1 MVAQSI
7 VILSLLITYA
17 LSAPTG
23 CIESCI
29 SYVKQYQTQTSGG
42 LSQTASHLQGLD
54 YSKPGTW
61 SEHNDY
67 DIDNGHGK
75 VHEERGQYVTGP
87 KTVRY
92 YRKNSSSSY
101 STGYPNGEILS
112 DFEYQNNRHG
122 IHLPNTQEV
131 FNSHNTYNQMGNS
144 ESVAQHKYNKI
155 QSQQHT
161 RSSYTKGERLED
173 LGEYS
178 GRSQVI
184 PQSTSNLH
192 TQILQEPYHFNGQ
205 HGNWSTVDSYKT
217 DGGRGHVFE
226 EEGQY
231 VSGPQKVRYY
241 KRNYTSSYS
250 SSDGIPIPK
259 ITKIGMHDIHQKL
272 EKIEKEI
279 GQEFKHISTAEA
291 VGSTNIGQAHISSH
305 DLSIDNMHNI
315 NNNNYRRQHNHRNSL
330 PMTHNEEQHSSD
342 IRNEHLPYR
351 NPYQNTYGTNSYSTY
366 ERHEEYAQKL
376 QPTSQLINPTSGYTS
391 VLSTGNSGYNRNIYS
406 GSTSQQ
412 QTDNYQQA
420 EMLDAHQSRQIAQTQ
435 TFLDNLRNNAQ
446 SQSSGIQ
453 SGMQGVS
460 HYKEHWNASHT
471 KEVSIPQHTTDISH
485 MNQHSLQYN
494 NNQYDNRHNLH
505 QGIQQQDSY
514 LHQFKEG
521 DFTRGKNMLDKLM
534 SGVDTVDCDY
544 NSQYTQSTSQYS
556 RKYKR
561 HAKYGKQDEVQQTQ
575 NKYINDDLTQQT
587 SGKLEFGQDSQQSYQ
602 PWKPQGADQQ
612 LEDFTQKTGES
623 DDLTQQTSGKLEFGQ
638 DSQQSYQPWKPQGA
652 DQQLEDFTQKTGE
665 SDDLTQQTSGKLE
678 FGQDSQQSYQPWK
691 PQGADQQLEDF
702 TQKTGESDDLTQQT
716 SGKLEFGQDLQQSY
730 QPWKRYSV
738 NHHTENLTQKAGRS
752 DDFTQQTSGKL
763 KLNQESQQSHKP
775 WNLHNTIQQLE
786 DLIQKTKESD
796 NLTQQTP
803 GNTEFD
809 QELQKSDKPWNIYS
823 TIQQLEDFIQK
834 TRESNDFIQQTF
846 GNVEFG
852 QETQKSDKSLNIYST
867 IHQLEDLI
875 QKTTESDDF
884 TQQTSGKLEFSQES
898 QQSQKTWNLH
908 DTIQQLEDLIQKTR
922 ESNDPTLQSSEKIEF
937 DQNSQQPHDSWKPQS
952 ASQQLEDFTQKTGK
966 FDDFTQQT
974 SGQLEFGQDSQ
985 QSFQSWKPESAS
997 QQLGDFTQKTEES
1010 DNLTQQ
1016 TSGKLEFGQDSQ
1028 QSFQPWKPE
1037 SASQQLGDFAQKTGE
1052 SDDLIHQT
1060 SGKLGFGQDSQQYF
1074 QPWKPESTS
1083 QQLGDFTQKRGE
1095 SDDLIQ
1101 QSSGKI
1107 EFGEN
1112 SQQSHQSWKPQG
1124 VDQQLGDFTQKT
1136 GEFDD
1141 LTQQTSGNLEFGQD
1155 SQQSYLPW
1163 KPQGADQQLEDFT
1176 QKTGESDD
1184 LTQQTSG
1191 KLEFG
1196 QDSQQSYQ
1204 PWKPQGADQQLGD
1217 FTQNTGEFDNLAQQ
1231 TSGKLEFGPDSQQSY
1246 QPWKPQGADQQLGD
1260 FTQKTGEFNNLAQQT
1275 SGKLEFGPDSQ
1286 QSYQPWKPESTSQQL
1301 GDFTQKTGESDDF
1314 TQQTSGKLEFGQDS
1328 QQSYEP
1334 WKPQGADQQ
1343 LGDLTQKTGEFDD
1356 LTQQTS
1362 GNLEFGQESEQS
1374 FPTWHPNVR
1383 DQKWGHLT
1391 QQTSAQPEDDLQKP
1405 AEKPK
1410 PRSRYSRRWSTVNTQ
1425 VSNQDMYNI
1434 NNQNNLNLNAGDTD
1448 APNIYELPPQVNVE
1462 GDKDNIRRQ
1471 STRGDQGQDKDVS
1484 KKLSQQA
1491 GSSGYDVEG
1500 GNVDQVNWLH
1510 KSNDATVGLQWHY
1523 TYHPSDQRQFVQ
1535 QTDQKNKEDL
1545 QQRSIQTQ
1553 FSNLQQNPKQ
1563 EKQIKYIVDNSDQQ
1577 ESHWQPQNYATEQG
1591 IKSKHVETA
1600 SSEPKLQPRILEV
1613 YGGGQYDPTHS
1624 GDIYSG
1630 VTINPS
1636 ATLPSTSNTDP
1647 WDIREKPEIMVTTTE
1662 LTMPP
1667 LPVEPLN
1674 TNDTN
1679 EPPRPSSLWTRIG
1692 HKITTTFDK
1701 AKEKARNIFG

>member
-42 LSQTASHLQGLD
+42 LSQTASNLQGLD

-101 STGYPNGEILS
+101 STKYPNGEILS

-155 QSQQHT
+155 QSQQYT
-161 RSSYTKGERLED
+161 QSSYTKGERLED

-184 PQSTSNLH
+184 PQSTSNLN

-259 ITKIGMHDIHQKL
+259 ITKIGMHDVHQKL
-272 EKIEKEI
+272 EKIEKEM

-291 VGSTNIGQAHISSH
+291 VGSTNIGQAHIDSSH

-330 PMTHNEEQHSSD
+330 STTHNGEQHSSD

-351 NPYQNTYGTNSYSTY
+351 NPYQNTYGANSYSTY

-376 QPTSQLINPTSGYTS
+376 QPTDQLINPTSGYTS
-391 VLSTGNSGYNRNIYS
+391 VLNTGNSGYNRNIYS

-412 QTDNYQQA
+412 HTDNYQQA

-446 SQSSGIQ
+446 SQSSRIQ

-471 KEVSIPQHTTDISH
+471 KEVSIPQHITDISH

-494 NNQYDNRHNLH
+494 NNQYNNRHNLH
-505 QGIQQQDSY
+505 QGVQQQDSY
-514 LHQFKEG
+514 LHQFEEG
-521 DFTRGKNMLDKLM
+521 GFTHGKKMLDKLI

-561 HAKYGKQDEVQQTQ
+561 NAKYGKQDEVQQTQ
-575 NKYINDDLTQQT
+575 SKYINDDLTQQT
-587 SGKLEFGQDSQQSYQ
+587 SGNFEFGQDSQQSYQPWKPQGADQQLGDFTQKTGESDDLTQQTFGKLEFGQDSQQSYQ

-612 LEDFTQKTGES
+612 LGDFTQKTGESDDLTQQTFGKLEFGQDSQQSYQPWKPQGTDQQLGDFMQKTGES

-638 DSQQSYQPWKPQGA
+638 DSQQSYQ
-652 DQQLEDFTQKTGE
+652 
-665 SDDLTQQTSGKLE
+665 S
-678 FGQDSQQSYQPWK
+678 
-691 PQGADQQLEDF
+691 
-702 TQKTGESDDLTQQT
+702 
-716 SGKLEFGQDLQQSY
+716 
-730 QPWKRYSV
+730 WKRYSV
-738 NHHTENLTQKAGRS
+738 NHHTEDLTQKAGRS
-752 DDFTQQTSGKL
+752 DDFTQQPSGKL
-763 KLNQESQQSHKP
+763 KLDQESQSHKP

-796 NLTQQTP
+796 DLTHQTP
-803 GNTEFD
+803 GNIEFD

-834 TRESNDFIQQTF
+834 TRESHDFTQQTF
-846 GNVEFG
+846 GNLKFG
-852 QETQKSDKSLNIYST
+852 QESQKSDTSLNIYST
-867 IHQLEDLI
+867 IQQLEDLI
-875 QKTTESDDF
+875 QKTRESDDF

-922 ESNDPTLQSSEKIEF
+922 ESNDPTLQSSEKVEF
-937 DQNSQQPHDSWKPQS
+937 GQNSQQSHQSWKPQS
-952 ASQQLEDFTQKTGK
+952 TSQQLEDFTQKTGK

-974 SGQLEFGQDSQ
+974 SGKLEFGQDSQ
-985 QSFQSWKPESAS
+985 QSYQPWKPESAS
-997 QQLGDFTQKTEES
+997 QQLGDFAQKTGES
-1010 DNLTQQ
+1010 DDLTQQ
-1016 TSGKLEFGQDSQ
+1016 TSGELEFGQDSQ

-1060 SGKLGFGQDSQQYF
+1060 SGKLEFGQDSQQSFHPWKPESASQQLEDFTQKIGESDDLTQQTSGKLEFHQDSQQSFQPWKPQGADQQLGDFTHKTGESDDLTQQSSGKLEFGQDSQQSF
-1074 QPWKPESTS
+1074 QPWKPESAS
-1083 QQLGDFTQKRGE
+1083 
-1095 SDDLIQ
+1095 
-1101 QSSGKI
+1101 
-1107 EFGEN
+1107 
-1112 SQQSHQSWKPQG
+1112 
-1124 VDQQLGDFTQKT
+1124 QQLGDFTQKT
-1136 GEFDD
+1136 GKSDD
-1141 LTQQTSGNLEFGQD
+1141 LTQQTSGELEFGQN
-1155 SQQSYLPW
+1155 SQQSYHPW
-1163 KPQGADQQLEDFT
+1163 KPQSADKQLGDFT

-1184 LTQQTSG
+1184 FTQQTFG

-1204 PWKPQGADQQLGD
+1204 PWKPQGTNQQLGD
-1217 FTQNTGEFDNLAQQ
+1217 FA
-1231 TSGKLEFGPDSQQSY
+1231 
-1246 QPWKPQGADQQLGD
+1246 
-1260 FTQKTGEFNNLAQQT
+1260 
-1275 SGKLEFGPDSQ
+1275 
-1286 QSYQPWKPESTSQQL
+1286 
-1301 GDFTQKTGESDDF
+1301 QKTGES
-1314 TQQTSGKLEFGQDS
+1314 
-1328 QQSYEP
+1328 
-1334 WKPQGADQQ
+1334 
-1343 LGDLTQKTGEFDD
+1343 DD

-1362 GNLEFGQESEQS
+1362 GNLEFGQGSKQS
-1374 FPTWHPNVR
+1374 FPIWQSNVR
-1383 DQKWGHLT
+1383 NQKWGHLT
-1391 QQTSAQPEDDLQKP
+1391 QETGAQPEDDLQKKP

-1410 PRSRYSRRWSTVNTQ
+1410 PRSRYSRRGSTVNTQ

-1434 NNQNNLNLNAGDTD
+1434 NTQNNLNLNTGDTD
-1448 APNIYELPPQVNVE
+1448 VPNIYELPPQVNIE

-1491 GSSGYDVEG
+1491 ESSGYDVEG

-1545 QQRSIQTQ
+1545 QQQSIQTQ

-1563 EKQIKYIVDNSDQQ
+1563 EEQIKYIVDNSDQQ

-1591 IKSKHVETA
+1591 IKSVRKPFRYIQHENKLMSNQQIRENENLQKHVGTA

-1636 ATLPSTSNTDP
+1636 ATLSPTSNTDP
-1647 WDIREKPEIMVTTTE
+1647 WDIREKPEIMLTTTE

-1679 EPPRPSSLWTRIG
+1679 ETPRPSSLWTRIG

>member
-1 MVAQSI
+1 MVVQSI

-184 PQSTSNLH
+184 PQSTSNLN

-291 VGSTNIGQAHISSH
+291 VGSTNIGQAHIRSH

-351 NPYQNTYGTNSYSTY
+351 NPYQNTYGANSYSTY

-391 VLSTGNSGYNRNIYS
+391 VLNTGNSGYNRNIYS

-412 QTDNYQQA
+412 QTDKYQQA
-420 EMLDAHQSRQIAQTQ
+420 EILDAHQSRQIAQTQ

-446 SQSSGIQ
+446 SQSSRIQ

-514 LHQFKEG
+514 LHQFNEDG
-521 DFTRGKNMLDKLM
+521 FTHGKKMLDKLI

-544 NSQYTQSTSQYS
+544 NSQYTESTSQYS

-587 SGKLEFGQDSQQSYQ
+587 S
-602 PWKPQGADQQ
+602 
-612 LEDFTQKTGES
+612 
-623 DDLTQQTSGKLEFGQ
+623 
-638 DSQQSYQPWKPQGA
+638 
-652 DQQLEDFTQKTGE
+652 
-665 SDDLTQQTSGKLE
+665 
-678 FGQDSQQSYQPWK
+678 
-691 PQGADQQLEDF
+691 
-702 TQKTGESDDLTQQT
+702 
-716 SGKLEFGQDLQQSY
+716 
-730 QPWKRYSV
+730 R
-738 NHHTENLTQKAGRS
+738 
-752 DDFTQQTSGKL
+752 
-763 KLNQESQQSHKP
+763 
-775 WNLHNTIQQLE
+775 
-786 DLIQKTKESD
+786 
-796 NLTQQTP
+796 
-803 GNTEFD
+803 
-809 QELQKSDKPWNIYS
+809 
-823 TIQQLEDFIQK
+823 
-834 TRESNDFIQQTF
+834 
-846 GNVEFG
+846 
-852 QETQKSDKSLNIYST
+852 
-867 IHQLEDLI
+867 
-875 QKTTESDDF
+875 
-884 TQQTSGKLEFSQES
+884 
-898 QQSQKTWNLH
+898 
-908 DTIQQLEDLIQKTR
+908 
-922 ESNDPTLQSSEKIEF
+922 
-937 DQNSQQPHDSWKPQS
+937 
-952 ASQQLEDFTQKTGK
+952 
-966 FDDFTQQT
+966 
-974 SGQLEFGQDSQ
+974 
-985 QSFQSWKPESAS
+985 
-997 QQLGDFTQKTEES
+997 
-1010 DNLTQQ
+1010 
-1016 TSGKLEFGQDSQ
+1016 
-1028 QSFQPWKPE
+1028 
-1037 SASQQLGDFAQKTGE
+1037 
-1052 SDDLIHQT
+1052 
-1060 SGKLGFGQDSQQYF
+1060 
-1074 QPWKPESTS
+1074 
-1083 QQLGDFTQKRGE
+1083 
-1095 SDDLIQ
+1095 
-1101 QSSGKI
+1101 
-1107 EFGEN
+1107 
-1112 SQQSHQSWKPQG
+1112 
-1124 VDQQLGDFTQKT
+1124 
-1136 GEFDD
+1136 
-1141 LTQQTSGNLEFGQD
+1141 
-1155 SQQSYLPW
+1155 
-1163 KPQGADQQLEDFT
+1163 
-1176 QKTGESDD
+1176 
-1184 LTQQTSG
+1184 
-1191 KLEFG
+1191 
-1196 QDSQQSYQ
+1196 
-1204 PWKPQGADQQLGD
+1204 
-1217 FTQNTGEFDNLAQQ
+1217 
-1231 TSGKLEFGPDSQQSY
+1231 KLEFGPDSQQSY

-1260 FTQKTGEFNNLAQQT
+1260 FTHETGKF
-1275 SGKLEFGPDSQ
+1275 
-1286 QSYQPWKPESTSQQL
+1286 
-1301 GDFTQKTGESDDF
+1301 DDF
-1314 TQQTSGKLEFGQDS
+1314 
-1328 QQSYEP
+1328 
-1334 WKPQGADQQ
+1334 
-1343 LGDLTQKTGEFDD
+1343 
-1356 LTQQTS
+1356 TQQTS

-1391 QQTSAQPEDDLQKP
+1391 QQTGSQPKDDLQKP

-1425 VSNQDMYNI
+1425 VLNQDMYNI

-1563 EKQIKYIVDNSDQQ
+1563 EEQIKYIVDNSDQQ

-1591 IKSKHVETA
+1591 IKSVRKPFRYIQHENKLMSDQQKRENENLQKYVETA

-1636 ATLPSTSNTDP
+1636 ATLPPTSNTDP

>member
-42 LSQTASHLQGLD
+42 LSQTASNLQGLD

-101 STGYPNGEILS
+101 STKYPNGEILS

-155 QSQQHT
+155 QSQQYT
-161 RSSYTKGERLED
+161 QSSYTKGERLED

-184 PQSTSNLH
+184 PQSTSNLN

-259 ITKIGMHDIHQKL
+259 ITKIGMHDVHQKL
-272 EKIEKEI
+272 EKIEKEM

-291 VGSTNIGQAHISSH
+291 VGSTNIGQAHIDSSH

-330 PMTHNEEQHSSD
+330 STTHNGEQHSSD

-351 NPYQNTYGTNSYSTY
+351 NPYQNTYGANSYSTY

-376 QPTSQLINPTSGYTS
+376 QPTDQLINPTSGYTS
-391 VLSTGNSGYNRNIYS
+391 VLNTGNSGYNRNIYS

-412 QTDNYQQA
+412 HTDNYQQA

-446 SQSSGIQ
+446 SQSSRIQ

-471 KEVSIPQHTTDISH
+471 KEVSIPQHITDISH

-494 NNQYDNRHNLH
+494 NNQYNNRHNLH
-505 QGIQQQDSY
+505 QGVQQQDSY
-514 LHQFKEG
+514 LHQFEEG
-521 DFTRGKNMLDKLM
+521 GFTHGKKMLDKLI

-561 HAKYGKQDEVQQTQ
+561 NAKYGKQDEVQQTQ
-575 NKYINDDLTQQT
+575 SKYINDDLTQQT
-587 SGKLEFGQDSQQSYQ
+587 SGNFEFGQDSQQSYQ
-602 PWKPQGADQQ
+602 
-612 LEDFTQKTGES
+612 S
-623 DDLTQQTSGKLEFGQ
+623 
-638 DSQQSYQPWKPQGA
+638 
-652 DQQLEDFTQKTGE
+652 
-665 SDDLTQQTSGKLE
+665 
-678 FGQDSQQSYQPWK
+678 
-691 PQGADQQLEDF
+691 
-702 TQKTGESDDLTQQT
+702 
-716 SGKLEFGQDLQQSY
+716 
-730 QPWKRYSV
+730 WKRYSV
-738 NHHTENLTQKAGRS
+738 NHHTEDLTQKAGRS
-752 DDFTQQTSGKL
+752 DDFTQQPSGKL
-763 KLNQESQQSHKP
+763 KLDQESQSHKP

-796 NLTQQTP
+796 DLTHQTP
-803 GNTEFD
+803 GNIEFD

-834 TRESNDFIQQTF
+834 TRESHDFTQQTF
-846 GNVEFG
+846 GNLKFG
-852 QETQKSDKSLNIYST
+852 QESQKSDTSLNIYST
-867 IHQLEDLI
+867 IQQLEDLI
-875 QKTTESDDF
+875 QKTRESDDF

-922 ESNDPTLQSSEKIEF
+922 ESNDPTLQSSEKVEF
-937 DQNSQQPHDSWKPQS
+937 GQNSQQSHQSWKPQS
-952 ASQQLEDFTQKTGK
+952 TSQQLEDFTQKTGK

-974 SGQLEFGQDSQ
+974 SGKLEFGQDSQ
-985 QSFQSWKPESAS
+985 QSYQPWKPESAS
-997 QQLGDFTQKTEES
+997 QQLGDFAQKTGES
-1010 DNLTQQ
+1010 DDLTQQ
-1016 TSGKLEFGQDSQ
+1016 TSGELEFGQDSQ

-1060 SGKLGFGQDSQQYF
+1060 SGKLEFGQDSQQSF
-1074 QPWKPESTS
+1074 HPWKPESAS
-1083 QQLGDFTQKRGE
+1083 QQLEDFTQKIGE
-1095 SDDLIQ
+1095 S
-1101 QSSGKI
+1101 
-1107 EFGEN
+1107 
-1112 SQQSHQSWKPQG
+1112 
-1124 VDQQLGDFTQKT
+1124 
-1136 GEFDD
+1136 DD
-1141 LTQQTSGNLEFGQD
+1141 LTQQTSGKLEFHQD
-1155 SQQSYLPW
+1155 SQQSFQPW
-1163 KPQGADQQLEDFT
+1163 KPQGADQQLGDFTHKTGESDDLTQQSSGKLEFGQDSQQSFQPWKPESASQQLGDFT

-1184 LTQQTSG
+1184 LTQQTSGELEFGQNSQQSYHPWKPQSADKQLGDFTQKTGESDDFTQQTFG

-1204 PWKPQGADQQLGD
+1204 PWKPQGTNQQLGD
-1217 FTQNTGEFDNLAQQ
+1217 FA
-1231 TSGKLEFGPDSQQSY
+1231 
-1246 QPWKPQGADQQLGD
+1246 
-1260 FTQKTGEFNNLAQQT
+1260 
-1275 SGKLEFGPDSQ
+1275 
-1286 QSYQPWKPESTSQQL
+1286 
-1301 GDFTQKTGESDDF
+1301 QKTGES
-1314 TQQTSGKLEFGQDS
+1314 
-1328 QQSYEP
+1328 
-1334 WKPQGADQQ
+1334 
-1343 LGDLTQKTGEFDD
+1343 DD

-1362 GNLEFGQESEQS
+1362 GNLEFGQGSKQS
-1374 FPTWHPNVR
+1374 FPIWQSNVR
-1383 DQKWGHLT
+1383 NQKWGHLT
-1391 QQTSAQPEDDLQKP
+1391 QETGAQPEDDLQKKP

-1410 PRSRYSRRWSTVNTQ
+1410 PRSRYSRRGSTVNTQ

-1434 NNQNNLNLNAGDTD
+1434 NTQNNLNLNTGDTD
-1448 APNIYELPPQVNVE
+1448 VPNIYELPPQVNIE

-1491 GSSGYDVEG
+1491 ESSGYDVEG

-1545 QQRSIQTQ
+1545 QQQSIQTQ

-1563 EKQIKYIVDNSDQQ
+1563 EEQIKYIVDNSDQQ

-1591 IKSKHVETA
+1591 IKSVRKPFRYIQHENKLMSNQQIRENENLQKHVGTA
-1600 SSEPKLQPRILEV
+1600 SSEPKLEPRILEV

-1636 ATLPSTSNTDP
+1636 ATLSPTSNTDP
-1647 WDIREKPEIMVTTTE
+1647 WDIREKPEIMLTTTE

-1679 EPPRPSSLWTRIG
+1679 ETPRPSSLWTRIG

>member
-42 LSQTASHLQGLD
+42 LSQTASNLQGLD

-101 STGYPNGEILS
+101 STKYPNGEILS

-155 QSQQHT
+155 QSQQYT
-161 RSSYTKGERLED
+161 QSSYTKGERLED

-184 PQSTSNLH
+184 PQSTSNLN

-259 ITKIGMHDIHQKL
+259 ITKIGMHDVHQKL
-272 EKIEKEI
+272 EKIEKEM

-291 VGSTNIGQAHISSH
+291 VGSTNIGQAHIDSSH

-330 PMTHNEEQHSSD
+330 STTHNGEQHSSD

-351 NPYQNTYGTNSYSTY
+351 NPYQNTYGANSYSTY

-376 QPTSQLINPTSGYTS
+376 QPTDQLINPTSGYTS
-391 VLSTGNSGYNRNIYS
+391 VLNTGNSGYNRNIYS

-412 QTDNYQQA
+412 HTDNYQQA

-446 SQSSGIQ
+446 SQSSRIQ

-471 KEVSIPQHTTDISH
+471 KEVSIPQHITDISH

-494 NNQYDNRHNLH
+494 NNQYNNRHNLH
-505 QGIQQQDSY
+505 QGVQQQDSY
-514 LHQFKEG
+514 LHQFEEG
-521 DFTRGKNMLDKLM
+521 GFTHGKKMLDKLI

-561 HAKYGKQDEVQQTQ
+561 NAKYGKQDEVQQTQ
-575 NKYINDDLTQQT
+575 SKYINDDLTQQT
-587 SGKLEFGQDSQQSYQ
+587 SGNFEFGQDSQQSYQ
-602 PWKPQGADQQ
+602 
-612 LEDFTQKTGES
+612 S
-623 DDLTQQTSGKLEFGQ
+623 
-638 DSQQSYQPWKPQGA
+638 
-652 DQQLEDFTQKTGE
+652 
-665 SDDLTQQTSGKLE
+665 
-678 FGQDSQQSYQPWK
+678 
-691 PQGADQQLEDF
+691 
-702 TQKTGESDDLTQQT
+702 
-716 SGKLEFGQDLQQSY
+716 
-730 QPWKRYSV
+730 WKRYSV
-738 NHHTENLTQKAGRS
+738 NHHTEDLTQKAGRS
-752 DDFTQQTSGKL
+752 DDFTQQPSGKL
-763 KLNQESQQSHKP
+763 KLDQESQSHKP

-796 NLTQQTP
+796 DLTHQTP
-803 GNTEFD
+803 GNIEFD

-834 TRESNDFIQQTF
+834 TRESHDFTQQTF
-846 GNVEFG
+846 GNLKFG
-852 QETQKSDKSLNIYST
+852 QESQKSDTSLNIYST
-867 IHQLEDLI
+867 IQQLEDLI
-875 QKTTESDDF
+875 QKTRESDDF

-922 ESNDPTLQSSEKIEF
+922 ESNDPTLQSSEKVEF
-937 DQNSQQPHDSWKPQS
+937 GQNSQQSHQSWKPQS
-952 ASQQLEDFTQKTGK
+952 TSQQLEDFTQKTGK

-974 SGQLEFGQDSQ
+974 SGKLEFGQDSQ
-985 QSFQSWKPESAS
+985 QSYQPWKPESAS
-997 QQLGDFTQKTEES
+997 QQLGDFAQKTGES
-1010 DNLTQQ
+1010 DDLTQQ
-1016 TSGKLEFGQDSQ
+1016 TSGELEFGQDSQ

-1060 SGKLGFGQDSQQYF
+1060 SGKLEFGQDSQQSF
-1074 QPWKPESTS
+1074 HPWKPESAS
-1083 QQLGDFTQKRGE
+1083 QQLEDFTQKIGE
-1095 SDDLIQ
+1095 S
-1101 QSSGKI
+1101 
-1107 EFGEN
+1107 
-1112 SQQSHQSWKPQG
+1112 
-1124 VDQQLGDFTQKT
+1124 
-1136 GEFDD
+1136 DD
-1141 LTQQTSGNLEFGQD
+1141 LTQQTSGKLEFHQD
-1155 SQQSYLPW
+1155 SQQSFQPW
-1163 KPQGADQQLEDFT
+1163 KPQGADQQLGDFTHKTGESDDLTQQSSGKLEFGQDSQQSFQPWKPESASQQLGDFT

-1184 LTQQTSG
+1184 LTQQTSGELEFGQNSQQSYHPWKPQSADKQLGDFTQKTGESDDFTQQTFG

-1204 PWKPQGADQQLGD
+1204 PWKPQGTNQQLGD
-1217 FTQNTGEFDNLAQQ
+1217 FA
-1231 TSGKLEFGPDSQQSY
+1231 
-1246 QPWKPQGADQQLGD
+1246 
-1260 FTQKTGEFNNLAQQT
+1260 
-1275 SGKLEFGPDSQ
+1275 
-1286 QSYQPWKPESTSQQL
+1286 
-1301 GDFTQKTGESDDF
+1301 QKTGES
-1314 TQQTSGKLEFGQDS
+1314 
-1328 QQSYEP
+1328 
-1334 WKPQGADQQ
+1334 
-1343 LGDLTQKTGEFDD
+1343 DD

-1362 GNLEFGQESEQS
+1362 GNLEFGQGSKQS
-1374 FPTWHPNVR
+1374 FPIWQSNVR
-1383 DQKWGHLT
+1383 NQKWGHLT
-1391 QQTSAQPEDDLQKP
+1391 QETGAQPEDDLQKKP

-1410 PRSRYSRRWSTVNTQ
+1410 PRSRYSRRGSTVNTQ

-1434 NNQNNLNLNAGDTD
+1434 NTQNNLNLNTGDTD
-1448 APNIYELPPQVNVE
+1448 VPNIYELPPQVNIE

-1491 GSSGYDVEG
+1491 ESSGYDVEG

-1545 QQRSIQTQ
+1545 QQQSIQTQ

-1563 EKQIKYIVDNSDQQ
+1563 EEQIKYIVDNSDQQ

-1591 IKSKHVETA
+1591 IKSVRKPFRYIQHENKLMSNQQIRENENLQKHVGTA

-1636 ATLPSTSNTDP
+1636 ATLSPTSNTDP
-1647 WDIREKPEIMVTTTE
+1647 WDIREKPEIMLTTTE

-1679 EPPRPSSLWTRIG
+1679 ETPRPSSLWTRIG

>member
-330 PMTHNEEQHSSD
+330 PTTHNEEQYSSD

-391 VLSTGNSGYNRNIYS
+391 VLNTGNSGYNRNIYS

-521 DFTRGKNMLDKLM
+521 GFTHGKKMLDKLI

-716 SGKLEFGQDLQQSY
+716 SGKLEFGQDSQQSYQPWKPQGADQQLEDFTQKTGESDDLTQQTSGKLEFGQDSQQSY

-763 KLNQESQQSHKP
+763 KLDQESQQSHKP

-796 NLTQQTP
+796 DLTQQTP

-834 TRESNDFIQQTF
+834 TRESNDFTQQAF
-846 GNVEFG
+846 GNVEFD

-898 QQSQKTWNLH
+898 QQSPKTWNLH

-922 ESNDPTLQSSEKIEF
+922 ESNDPTLQSSEKVEF
-937 DQNSQQPHDSWKPQS
+937 VQNSQQPHDSWKPQS
-952 ASQQLEDFTQKTGK
+952 ASQQLEDFTQKTG
-966 FDDFTQQT
+966 
-974 SGQLEFGQDSQ
+974 
-985 QSFQSWKPESAS
+985 
-997 QQLGDFTQKTEES
+997 
-1010 DNLTQQ
+1010 
-1016 TSGKLEFGQDSQ
+1016 
-1028 QSFQPWKPE
+1028 
-1037 SASQQLGDFAQKTGE
+1037 E
-1052 SDDLIHQT
+1052 SDD
-1060 SGKLGFGQDSQQYF
+1060 F
-1074 QPWKPESTS
+1074 
-1083 QQLGDFTQKRGE
+1083 
-1095 SDDLIQ
+1095 
-1101 QSSGKI
+1101 
-1107 EFGEN
+1107 
-1112 SQQSHQSWKPQG
+1112 
-1124 VDQQLGDFTQKT
+1124 
-1136 GEFDD
+1136 
-1141 LTQQTSGNLEFGQD
+1141 
-1155 SQQSYLPW
+1155 
-1163 KPQGADQQLEDFT
+1163 
-1176 QKTGESDD
+1176 
-1184 LTQQTSG
+1184 TQQTSG

-1217 FTQNTGEFDNLAQQ
+1217 FTQ
-1231 TSGKLEFGPDSQQSY
+1231 
-1246 QPWKPQGADQQLGD
+1246 
-1260 FTQKTGEFNNLAQQT
+1260 KTGE
-1275 SGKLEFGPDSQ
+1275 
-1286 QSYQPWKPESTSQQL
+1286 Y
-1301 GDFTQKTGESDDF
+1301 
-1314 TQQTSGKLEFGQDS
+1314 
-1328 QQSYEP
+1328 
-1334 WKPQGADQQ
+1334 
-1343 LGDLTQKTGEFDD
+1343 DD

-1391 QQTSAQPEDDLQKP
+1391 QQTSAQPEDDLPKP

-1425 VSNQDMYNI
+1425 VPNQDMYNI

-1545 QQRSIQTQ
+1545 QQQSIQTQ

-1563 EKQIKYIVDNSDQQ
+1563 EEQIKYIVDNSDQQ
-1577 ESHWQPQNYATEQG
+1577 ESYWQPQNYATEQG

-1679 EPPRPSSLWTRIG
+1679 KPPRPSSLWTRIG

>member
-42 LSQTASHLQGLD
+42 LSQTASNLQGLD

-101 STGYPNGEILS
+101 STKYPNGEILS

-184 PQSTSNLH
+184 PQSTSNLN

-259 ITKIGMHDIHQKL
+259 ITKIGMHDVHQKL

-330 PMTHNEEQHSSD
+330 STTHSGEQHSSD

-351 NPYQNTYGTNSYSTY
+351 NPYQNTYGANSYSTY

-391 VLSTGNSGYNRNIYS
+391 VLNTGNSGYNRNIYS

-446 SQSSGIQ
+446 SQSSRIQ

-471 KEVSIPQHTTDISH
+471 KEVSIPQHITDISH

-494 NNQYDNRHNLH
+494 NNQYNNRHNLH
-505 QGIQQQDSY
+505 QGVQQQDSY
-514 LHQFKEG
+514 LHQFEEG
-521 DFTRGKNMLDKLM
+521 GFTHGKKMLDKLI

-561 HAKYGKQDEVQQTQ
+561 NAKYGKQDEVQQTQ
-575 NKYINDDLTQQT
+575 SKYINDDLTQQT
-587 SGKLEFGQDSQQSYQ
+587 SGKLEFGQDSQQFYQAWKPQGANQQLGDFTQKTGESDDLTQQTSGNFEFGQDSQQSYQ

-612 LEDFTQKTGES
+612 LGDFTQKTGESDDLTQQTFGKLEFGQDSQQSYQPWKPQGTDQQLGDFMQKTGES

-638 DSQQSYQPWKPQGA
+638 DSQQSYQPWK
-652 DQQLEDFTQKTGE
+652 
-665 SDDLTQQTSGKLE
+665 
-678 FGQDSQQSYQPWK
+678 
-691 PQGADQQLEDF
+691 
-702 TQKTGESDDLTQQT
+702 
-716 SGKLEFGQDLQQSY
+716 
-730 QPWKRYSV
+730 RYSV
-738 NHHTENLTQKAGRS
+738 NHHTEDLTQKAGRS
-752 DDFTQQTSGKL
+752 NDFTQQPSGKL
-763 KLNQESQQSHKP
+763 KLDQESQSHKP

-796 NLTQQTP
+796 DLTHQTP
-803 GNTEFD
+803 GNIEFD

-834 TRESNDFIQQTF
+834 TRESHDFTQQTF
-846 GNVEFG
+846 GNLKFG
-852 QETQKSDKSLNIYST
+852 QESQKSDTSLNIYST
-867 IHQLEDLI
+867 IQQLEDLI
-875 QKTTESDDF
+875 QKTRESDDF

-898 QQSQKTWNLH
+898 QQSQKTWNLQ

-922 ESNDPTLQSSEKIEF
+922 ESNDPTLQSSEKVEF
-937 DQNSQQPHDSWKPQS
+937 GQNSQQSHQSWKPQS
-952 ASQQLEDFTQKTGK
+952 TSQQLEDFTQKTGK

-974 SGQLEFGQDSQ
+974 SGKLEFGQDSQ
-985 QSFQSWKPESAS
+985 QSYQPWKPESAS
-997 QQLGDFTQKTEES
+997 QQLGDFTQKTGES
-1010 DNLTQQ
+1010 DDLTQQ
-1016 TSGKLEFGQDSQ
+1016 NSGELEFGQDSQ

-1037 SASQQLGDFAQKTGE
+1037 STSQQLGDFAQKTGE
-1052 SDDLIHQT
+1052 SDD
-1060 SGKLGFGQDSQQYF
+1060 F
-1074 QPWKPESTS
+1074 
-1083 QQLGDFTQKRGE
+1083 
-1095 SDDLIQ
+1095 
-1101 QSSGKI
+1101 
-1107 EFGEN
+1107 
-1112 SQQSHQSWKPQG
+1112 
-1124 VDQQLGDFTQKT
+1124 
-1136 GEFDD
+1136 
-1141 LTQQTSGNLEFGQD
+1141 TQQTF
-1155 SQQSYLPW
+1155 
-1163 KPQGADQQLEDFT
+1163 
-1176 QKTGESDD
+1176 
-1184 LTQQTSG
+1184 G

-1204 PWKPQGADQQLGD
+1204 PWKPQSTNQQLRD
-1217 FTQNTGEFDNLAQQ
+1217 FA
-1231 TSGKLEFGPDSQQSY
+1231 
-1246 QPWKPQGADQQLGD
+1246 
-1260 FTQKTGEFNNLAQQT
+1260 
-1275 SGKLEFGPDSQ
+1275 
-1286 QSYQPWKPESTSQQL
+1286 
-1301 GDFTQKTGESDDF
+1301 QKTGES
-1314 TQQTSGKLEFGQDS
+1314 
-1328 QQSYEP
+1328 
-1334 WKPQGADQQ
+1334 
-1343 LGDLTQKTGEFDD
+1343 DD

-1362 GNLEFGQESEQS
+1362 GNLEFGQGSKQS
-1374 FPTWHPNVR
+1374 FPIWQSNVR
-1383 DQKWGHLT
+1383 NQKWGHLT
-1391 QQTSAQPEDDLQKP
+1391 QETSAQLEGDLPKP

-1410 PRSRYSRRWSTVNTQ
+1410 PRSRYSRRGSTVNTQ

-1434 NNQNNLNLNAGDTD
+1434 NTQNNLNLNAGDTD
-1448 APNIYELPPQVNVE
+1448 APNIYELPPQVNIE

-1491 GSSGYDVEG
+1491 ESSGYDVEG

-1563 EKQIKYIVDNSDQQ
+1563 EEQIKYIVDNSDQQ

-1591 IKSKHVETA
+1591 IKSVRKPFRYIQHENKLMSDQQIRENENLQKHVGTA
-1600 SSEPKLQPRILEV
+1600 SSEPKLEPRILEV

-1624 GDIYSG
+1624 GDIYSA

-1636 ATLPSTSNTDP
+1636 ATLSPTSNTDP

>member
-42 LSQTASHLQGLD
+42 LSQTASNLQGLD

-101 STGYPNGEILS
+101 STKYPNGEILS

-184 PQSTSNLH
+184 PQSTSNLN

-259 ITKIGMHDIHQKL
+259 ITKIGMHDVHQKL

-330 PMTHNEEQHSSD
+330 STTHSGEQHSSD

-351 NPYQNTYGTNSYSTY
+351 NPYQNTYGANSYSTY

-391 VLSTGNSGYNRNIYS
+391 VLNTGNSGYNRNIYS

-446 SQSSGIQ
+446 SQSSRIQ

-471 KEVSIPQHTTDISH
+471 KEVSIPQHITDISH

-494 NNQYDNRHNLH
+494 NNQYNNRHNLH
-505 QGIQQQDSY
+505 QGVQQQDSY
-514 LHQFKEG
+514 LHQFEEG
-521 DFTRGKNMLDKLM
+521 GFTHGKKMLDKLI

-561 HAKYGKQDEVQQTQ
+561 NAKYGKQDEVQQTQ
-575 NKYINDDLTQQT
+575 SKYINDDLTQQT
-587 SGKLEFGQDSQQSYQ
+587 SGKLEFGQDSQQFYQAWKPQGANQQLGDFTQKTGESDDLTQQTSGNFEFGQDSQQSYQ

-612 LEDFTQKTGES
+612 LGDFTQKTGESDDLTQQTFGKLEFGQDSQQSYQPWKPQGTDQQLGDFMQKTGES

-638 DSQQSYQPWKPQGA
+638 DSQQSYQPWK
-652 DQQLEDFTQKTGE
+652 
-665 SDDLTQQTSGKLE
+665 
-678 FGQDSQQSYQPWK
+678 
-691 PQGADQQLEDF
+691 
-702 TQKTGESDDLTQQT
+702 
-716 SGKLEFGQDLQQSY
+716 
-730 QPWKRYSV
+730 RYSV
-738 NHHTENLTQKAGRS
+738 NHHTEDLTQKAGRS
-752 DDFTQQTSGKL
+752 NDFTQQPSGKL
-763 KLNQESQQSHKP
+763 KLDQESQSHKP

-796 NLTQQTP
+796 DLTHQTP
-803 GNTEFD
+803 GNIEFD

-834 TRESNDFIQQTF
+834 TRESHDFTQQTF
-846 GNVEFG
+846 GNLKFG
-852 QETQKSDKSLNIYST
+852 QESQKSDTSLNIYST
-867 IHQLEDLI
+867 IQQLEDLI
-875 QKTTESDDF
+875 QKTRESDDF

-898 QQSQKTWNLH
+898 QQSQKTWNLQ

-922 ESNDPTLQSSEKIEF
+922 ESNDPTLQSSEKVEF
-937 DQNSQQPHDSWKPQS
+937 GQNSQQSHQSWKPQS
-952 ASQQLEDFTQKTGK
+952 TSQQLGDFTQKTGK
-966 FDDFTQQT
+966 SDDLAQQT
-974 SGQLEFGQDSQ
+974 FGKLEFGQDSQ
-985 QSFQSWKPESAS
+985 QSHQSWKPESAS
-997 QQLGDFTQKTEES
+997 QQLGDFTQKTGES
-1010 DNLTQQ
+1010 DDLTQQ
-1016 TSGKLEFGQDSQ
+1016 TSGELEFGQ
-1028 QSFQPWKPE
+1028 
-1037 SASQQLGDFAQKTGE
+1037 
-1052 SDDLIHQT
+1052 
-1060 SGKLGFGQDSQQYF
+1060 
-1074 QPWKPESTS
+1074 
-1083 QQLGDFTQKRGE
+1083 
-1095 SDDLIQ
+1095 
-1101 QSSGKI
+1101 
-1107 EFGEN
+1107 N
-1112 SQQSHQSWKPQG
+1112 SQQSYHPWKPQSA
-1124 VDQQLGDFTQKT
+1124 DKQLGDFTQKT
-1136 GEFDD
+1136 GESDD
-1141 LTQQTSGNLEFGQD
+1141 FTQQTF
-1155 SQQSYLPW
+1155 
-1163 KPQGADQQLEDFT
+1163 
-1176 QKTGESDD
+1176 
-1184 LTQQTSG
+1184 G

-1204 PWKPQGADQQLGD
+1204 PWKPQGADQQLED
-1217 FTQNTGEFDNLAQQ
+1217 FTH
-1231 TSGKLEFGPDSQQSY
+1231 KM
-1246 QPWKPQGADQQLGD
+1246 
-1260 FTQKTGEFNNLAQQT
+1260 
-1275 SGKLEFGPDSQ
+1275 
-1286 QSYQPWKPESTSQQL
+1286 
-1301 GDFTQKTGESDDF
+1301 GESDDF

-1328 QQSYEP
+1328 QQSYQP
-1334 WKPQGADQQ
+1334 WKPQSTNQQ
-1343 LGDLTQKTGEFDD
+1343 LRDFAQKTGESDD

-1362 GNLEFGQESEQS
+1362 GNLEFGQGSKQS
-1374 FPTWHPNVR
+1374 FPIWQSNVR
-1383 DQKWGHLT
+1383 NQKWGHLT
-1391 QQTSAQPEDDLQKP
+1391 QETSAQLEGDLPKP

-1410 PRSRYSRRWSTVNTQ
+1410 PRSRYSRRGSTVNTQ

-1434 NNQNNLNLNAGDTD
+1434 NTQNNLNLNAGDTD
-1448 APNIYELPPQVNVE
+1448 APNIYELPPQVNIE

-1491 GSSGYDVEG
+1491 ESSGYDVEG

-1563 EKQIKYIVDNSDQQ
+1563 EEQIKYIVDNSDQQ

-1591 IKSKHVETA
+1591 IKSVRKPFRYIQHENKLMSDQQIRENENLQKHVGTA
-1600 SSEPKLQPRILEV
+1600 SSEPKLEPRILEV

-1624 GDIYSG
+1624 GDIYSA

-1636 ATLPSTSNTDP
+1636 ATLSPTSNTDP

>member
-42 LSQTASHLQGLD
+42 LSQTASNLQGLD

-101 STGYPNGEILS
+101 STKYPNGEILS

-155 QSQQHT
+155 QSQQYT
-161 RSSYTKGERLED
+161 QSSYTKGERLED

-184 PQSTSNLH
+184 PQSTSNLN

-259 ITKIGMHDIHQKL
+259 ITKIGMHDVHQKL
-272 EKIEKEI
+272 EKIEKEM

-291 VGSTNIGQAHISSH
+291 VGSTNIGQAHIDSSH

-330 PMTHNEEQHSSD
+330 STTHNGEQHSSD

-351 NPYQNTYGTNSYSTY
+351 NPYQNTYGANSYSTY

-376 QPTSQLINPTSGYTS
+376 QPTDQLINPTSGYTS
-391 VLSTGNSGYNRNIYS
+391 VLNTGNSGYNRNIYS

-412 QTDNYQQA
+412 HTDNYQQA

-446 SQSSGIQ
+446 SQSSRIQ

-471 KEVSIPQHTTDISH
+471 KEVSIPQHITDISH

-494 NNQYDNRHNLH
+494 NNQYNNRHNLH
-505 QGIQQQDSY
+505 QGVQQQDSY
-514 LHQFKEG
+514 LHQFEEG
-521 DFTRGKNMLDKLM
+521 GFTHGKKMLDKLI

-561 HAKYGKQDEVQQTQ
+561 NAKYGKQDEVQQTQ
-575 NKYINDDLTQQT
+575 SKYINDDLTQQT
-587 SGKLEFGQDSQQSYQ
+587 SGNFEFGQDSQQSYQ
-602 PWKPQGADQQ
+602 
-612 LEDFTQKTGES
+612 S
-623 DDLTQQTSGKLEFGQ
+623 
-638 DSQQSYQPWKPQGA
+638 
-652 DQQLEDFTQKTGE
+652 
-665 SDDLTQQTSGKLE
+665 
-678 FGQDSQQSYQPWK
+678 
-691 PQGADQQLEDF
+691 
-702 TQKTGESDDLTQQT
+702 
-716 SGKLEFGQDLQQSY
+716 
-730 QPWKRYSV
+730 WKRYSV
-738 NHHTENLTQKAGRS
+738 NHHTEDLTQKAGRS
-752 DDFTQQTSGKL
+752 DDFTQQPSGKL
-763 KLNQESQQSHKP
+763 KLDQESQSHKP

-796 NLTQQTP
+796 DLTHQTP
-803 GNTEFD
+803 GNIEFD

-834 TRESNDFIQQTF
+834 TRESHDFTQQTF
-846 GNVEFG
+846 GNLKFG
-852 QETQKSDKSLNIYST
+852 QESQKSDTSLNIYST
-867 IHQLEDLI
+867 IQQLEDLI
-875 QKTTESDDF
+875 QKTRESDDF

-922 ESNDPTLQSSEKIEF
+922 ESNDPTLQSSEKVEF
-937 DQNSQQPHDSWKPQS
+937 GQNSQQSHQSWKPQS
-952 ASQQLEDFTQKTGK
+952 TSQQLEDFTQKTGK

-974 SGQLEFGQDSQ
+974 SGKLEFGQDSQ
-985 QSFQSWKPESAS
+985 QSYQPWKPESAS
-997 QQLGDFTQKTEES
+997 QQLGDFAQKTGES
-1010 DNLTQQ
+1010 DDLTQQ
-1016 TSGKLEFGQDSQ
+1016 TSGELEFGQDSQ

-1060 SGKLGFGQDSQQYF
+1060 SGKLEFGQDSQQSF
-1074 QPWKPESTS
+1074 HPWKPESAS
-1083 QQLGDFTQKRGE
+1083 QQLEDFTQKIGE
-1095 SDDLIQ
+1095 S
-1101 QSSGKI
+1101 
-1107 EFGEN
+1107 
-1112 SQQSHQSWKPQG
+1112 
-1124 VDQQLGDFTQKT
+1124 
-1136 GEFDD
+1136 DD
-1141 LTQQTSGNLEFGQD
+1141 LTQQTSGKLEFHQD
-1155 SQQSYLPW
+1155 SQQSFQPW
-1163 KPQGADQQLEDFT
+1163 KPQGADQQLGDFTHKTGESDDLTQQSSGKLEFGQDSQQSFQPWKPESASQQLGDFT

-1184 LTQQTSG
+1184 LTQQTSGELEFGQNSQQSYHPWKPQSADKQLGDFTQKTGESDDFTQQTFG

-1204 PWKPQGADQQLGD
+1204 PWKPQGTNQQLGD
-1217 FTQNTGEFDNLAQQ
+1217 FA
-1231 TSGKLEFGPDSQQSY
+1231 
-1246 QPWKPQGADQQLGD
+1246 
-1260 FTQKTGEFNNLAQQT
+1260 
-1275 SGKLEFGPDSQ
+1275 
-1286 QSYQPWKPESTSQQL
+1286 
-1301 GDFTQKTGESDDF
+1301 QKTGES
-1314 TQQTSGKLEFGQDS
+1314 
-1328 QQSYEP
+1328 
-1334 WKPQGADQQ
+1334 
-1343 LGDLTQKTGEFDD
+1343 DD

-1362 GNLEFGQESEQS
+1362 GNLEFGQGSKQS
-1374 FPTWHPNVR
+1374 FPIWQSNVR
-1383 DQKWGHLT
+1383 NQKWGHLT
-1391 QQTSAQPEDDLQKP
+1391 QETGAQPEDDLQKKP

-1410 PRSRYSRRWSTVNTQ
+1410 PRSRYSRRGSTVNTQ

-1434 NNQNNLNLNAGDTD
+1434 NTQNNLNLNTGDTD
-1448 APNIYELPPQVNVE
+1448 VPNIYELPPQVNIE

-1491 GSSGYDVEG
+1491 ESSGYDVEG

-1545 QQRSIQTQ
+1545 QQQSIQTQ
-1553 FSNLQQNPKQ
+1553 FSNLPQNPKQ
-1563 EKQIKYIVDNSDQQ
+1563 EEQIKYIVDNSDQQ

-1591 IKSKHVETA
+1591 IKSVRKPFRYIQHENKLMSNQQIRENENLQKHVGTA
-1600 SSEPKLQPRILEV
+1600 SSEPKLEPRILEV

-1636 ATLPSTSNTDP
+1636 ATLSPTSNTDP
-1647 WDIREKPEIMVTTTE
+1647 WDIREKPEIMLTTTE

-1679 EPPRPSSLWTRIG
+1679 ETPRPSSLWTRIG

>member
-101 STGYPNGEILS
+101 STIYPNGEILS

-184 PQSTSNLH
+184 PQSTSNLN
-192 TQILQEPYHFNGQ
+192 TQISQEPYHFNGQ
-205 HGNWSTVDSYKT
+205 HGNWSTADSYKT

-259 ITKIGMHDIHQKL
+259 ITKIGMHDVHQKL

-291 VGSTNIGQAHISSH
+291 VGSTNIGQAHVNTH
-305 DLSIDNMHNI
+305 DFSIDNMHNI

-330 PMTHNEEQHSSD
+330 STTHNEEQHSSD

-351 NPYQNTYGTNSYSTY
+351 NPYQNTYGANSYSTY

-391 VLSTGNSGYNRNIYS
+391 VLNTGNSGYNRNIYS

-446 SQSSGIQ
+446 SQSSRIQ

-471 KEVSIPQHTTDISH
+471 KEISIPQHTTDISH

-494 NNQYDNRHNLH
+494 DNQYDNRHKLH

-521 DFTRGKNMLDKLM
+521 GFTDGKKMLDKLI

-544 NSQYTQSTSQYS
+544 NSQYTQSASQYS

-575 NKYINDDLTQQT
+575 GKYINDDLTQQTSGKLEFGQDLQQSYQPWKPQGADQQLGDFTQKTGESDDLTQQT

-602 PWKPQGADQQ
+602 PWKPQGVDQQ
-612 LEDFTQKTGES
+612 LGDFTQKTGES

-652 DQQLEDFTQKTGE
+652 DQQ
-665 SDDLTQQTSGKLE
+665 SG
-678 FGQDSQQSYQPWK
+678 
-691 PQGADQQLEDF
+691 
-702 TQKTGESDDLTQQT
+702 
-716 SGKLEFGQDLQQSY
+716 
-730 QPWKRYSV
+730 
-738 NHHTENLTQKAGRS
+738 
-752 DDFTQQTSGKL
+752 
-763 KLNQESQQSHKP
+763 
-775 WNLHNTIQQLE
+775 
-786 DLIQKTKESD
+786 
-796 NLTQQTP
+796 
-803 GNTEFD
+803 
-809 QELQKSDKPWNIYS
+809 
-823 TIQQLEDFIQK
+823 
-834 TRESNDFIQQTF
+834 
-846 GNVEFG
+846 
-852 QETQKSDKSLNIYST
+852 
-867 IHQLEDLI
+867 
-875 QKTTESDDF
+875 
-884 TQQTSGKLEFSQES
+884 
-898 QQSQKTWNLH
+898 
-908 DTIQQLEDLIQKTR
+908 
-922 ESNDPTLQSSEKIEF
+922 
-937 DQNSQQPHDSWKPQS
+937 
-952 ASQQLEDFTQKTGK
+952 
-966 FDDFTQQT
+966 
-974 SGQLEFGQDSQ
+974 
-985 QSFQSWKPESAS
+985 
-997 QQLGDFTQKTEES
+997 
-1010 DNLTQQ
+1010 
-1016 TSGKLEFGQDSQ
+1016 
-1028 QSFQPWKPE
+1028 
-1037 SASQQLGDFAQKTGE
+1037 
-1052 SDDLIHQT
+1052 
-1060 SGKLGFGQDSQQYF
+1060 
-1074 QPWKPESTS
+1074 
-1083 QQLGDFTQKRGE
+1083 
-1095 SDDLIQ
+1095 
-1101 QSSGKI
+1101 
-1107 EFGEN
+1107 
-1112 SQQSHQSWKPQG
+1112 
-1124 VDQQLGDFTQKT
+1124 
-1136 GEFDD
+1136 
-1141 LTQQTSGNLEFGQD
+1141 
-1155 SQQSYLPW
+1155 
-1163 KPQGADQQLEDFT
+1163 DFT

-1217 FTQNTGEFDNLAQQ
+1217 FTQKTGESDDLTQQ
-1231 TSGKLEFGPDSQQSY
+1231 TSGKLEFGQDSQQSY

-1260 FTQKTGEFNNLAQQT
+1260 FTQKTGESDDLTQQT
-1275 SGKLEFGPDSQ
+1275 SGKLEFGQDSQ
-1286 QSYQPWKPESTSQQL
+1286 QSYQPWKRYSVNHHIEDLTQKAGRSDDFTERTSEKLKLDHESQQSHKPWNLHNTIQQLEDLIQKTKESDDLTQQIPGNKEFDKKLQKSDKPWNIYSTIQQLEDFIQKTRESDDFTQQTFGNLEFDQESQKSDKSLNIYSTIQQLEDLIQKTRESDDFTQQISGKLEFSQQSQQSQKTWNLHDTIQQLEDLIQKTRESNDPTLQSSEKAEFGQNSQQTHQSWKPQSASQQLEDFTQKTGKFDDFSQQTSGKLEFGQDSQQSFQPWKPESTSQQL
-1301 GDFTQKTGESDDF
+1301 GDFTQKTEESDDL

-1328 QQSYEP
+1328 QQSFQP
-1334 WKPQGADQQ
+1334 WKPESASQQSEDFVQKTREFDDLTQQTSGKLEFGQGSQQSFQPWKPETASQQ
-1343 LGDLTQKTGEFDD
+1343 LDFTQKTGESDDLTQQTSGKLEFGQDSQQSFQPWKPETASQQLEDFTQKTGESDDLTQQTSGKLEFGQDSQQSFQPWKPETVSQQLEEFTQKTGKFDD

-1362 GNLEFGQESEQS
+1362 GNLEFGQDSQQSYQPWKSQGADQQLGDFTQKTGESDDLTQQTSEKFEFGQESEQS
-1374 FPTWHPNVR
+1374 FPTWQPNVR

-1391 QQTSAQPEDDLQKP
+1391 QQTNAQPENDLPKP

-1410 PRSRYSRRWSTVNTQ
+1410 PRSRYSRRGSTVNTH

-1448 APNIYELPPQVNVE
+1448 APNIYELPPQVNIE

-1484 KKLSQQA
+1484 KKLSQQV

-1563 EKQIKYIVDNSDQQ
+1563 EEQIKYIVDNSDQQ
-1577 ESHWQPQNYATEQG
+1577 ESHWQPQNFATELG
-1591 IKSKHVETA
+1591 IKSVRKPFRYIQHGNKLMSDQQIRENENLQKHVETA

-1613 YGGGQYDPTHS
+1613 YGGGQYDPAHS

-1636 ATLPSTSNTDP
+1636 ATLPPTSNTDP
-1647 WDIREKPEIMVTTTE
+1647 WDIREKPEIVVTTTE

-1674 TNDTN
+1674 TNDTT

>member
-17 LSAPTG
+17 LCAPTG

-192 TQILQEPYHFNGQ
+192 TQSLQEPYHFNGQ

-391 VLSTGNSGYNRNIYS
+391 VLNTGNSGYNRNIYS

-521 DFTRGKNMLDKLM
+521 GFTRGKKMLDKLI

-575 NKYINDDLTQQT
+575 NKYINDDLTQQTSGKLEFGQDSQQSYQPWKPQSDNQQLQDFTQKTGESDYLTQQT

-652 DQQLEDFTQKTGE
+652 DQQLGDFTQKTGE

-691 PQGADQQLEDF
+691 PQGADQQLGDF

-716 SGKLEFGQDLQQSY
+716 SGKLEFGQDSQQSYQPWKPQAADQQLGDFTQKTGESDDLTQQTSGKLEFGQDSHQSY

-763 KLNQESQQSHKP
+763 KLDQESQQSNKP

-796 NLTQQTP
+796 DLTQQTP

-908 DTIQQLEDLIQKTR
+908 DTIQQLEDLIKKTR
-922 ESNDPTLQSSEKIEF
+922 ESNDPTLQSSEKVEF

-966 FDDFTQQT
+966 FDVFTQQT

-997 QQLGDFTQKTEES
+997 QQLGDFTQKTGES
-1010 DNLTQQ
+1010 DDLTQQ

-1037 SASQQLGDFAQKTGE
+1037 RASQQLGDFAQKTGE
-1052 SDDLIHQT
+1052 SDDLTQQT
-1060 SGKLGFGQDSQQYF
+1060 SGKL
-1074 QPWKPESTS
+1074 
-1083 QQLGDFTQKRGE
+1083 
-1095 SDDLIQ
+1095 
-1101 QSSGKI
+1101 
-1107 EFGEN
+1107 
-1112 SQQSHQSWKPQG
+1112 
-1124 VDQQLGDFTQKT
+1124 
-1136 GEFDD
+1136 EFD
-1141 LTQQTSGNLEFGQD
+1141 QD

-1217 FTQNTGEFDNLAQQ
+1217 FTQKTGEFDNLAQQ

-1260 FTQKTGEFNNLAQQT
+1260 FTQKTGE
-1275 SGKLEFGPDSQ
+1275 
-1286 QSYQPWKPESTSQQL
+1286 
-1301 GDFTQKTGESDDF
+1301 SDDF

-1328 QQSYEP
+1328 QQSYQP
-1334 WKPQGADQQ
+1334 WKPQAADQQ
-1343 LGDLTQKTGEFDD
+1343 LGDFTQKTGEFDD

-1391 QQTSAQPEDDLQKP
+1391 QQTSAQPEDDLPKP

-1563 EKQIKYIVDNSDQQ
+1563 EEQIKYIVDNSDQQ
-1577 ESHWQPQNYATEQG
+1577 ESHWQPQNYANEQG
-1591 IKSKHVETA
+1591 IKSVRKPFRYIQLENKLMSDQQKRENENLQKHVETA

>member
-42 LSQTASHLQGLD
+42 LSQTASNLQGLD

-101 STGYPNGEILS
+101 STKYPNGEILS

-155 QSQQHT
+155 QSQQYT
-161 RSSYTKGERLED
+161 QSSYTKGERLED

-184 PQSTSNLH
+184 PQSTSNLN

-259 ITKIGMHDIHQKL
+259 ITKIGMHDVHQKL
-272 EKIEKEI
+272 EKIEKEM

-291 VGSTNIGQAHISSH
+291 VGSTNIGQAHIDSSH

-330 PMTHNEEQHSSD
+330 STTHNGEQHSSD

-351 NPYQNTYGTNSYSTY
+351 NPYQNTYGANSYSTY

-376 QPTSQLINPTSGYTS
+376 QPTDQLINPTSGYTS
-391 VLSTGNSGYNRNIYS
+391 VLNTGNSGYNRNIYS

-412 QTDNYQQA
+412 HTDNYQQA

-446 SQSSGIQ
+446 SQSSRIQ

-471 KEVSIPQHTTDISH
+471 KEVSIPQHITDISH

-494 NNQYDNRHNLH
+494 NNQYNNRHNLH
-505 QGIQQQDSY
+505 QGVQQQDSY
-514 LHQFKEG
+514 LHQFEEG
-521 DFTRGKNMLDKLM
+521 GFTHGKKMLDKLI

-561 HAKYGKQDEVQQTQ
+561 NAKYGKQDEVQQTQ
-575 NKYINDDLTQQT
+575 SKYINDDLTQQT
-587 SGKLEFGQDSQQSYQ
+587 SGNFEFGQDSQQSYQ
-602 PWKPQGADQQ
+602 
-612 LEDFTQKTGES
+612 S
-623 DDLTQQTSGKLEFGQ
+623 
-638 DSQQSYQPWKPQGA
+638 
-652 DQQLEDFTQKTGE
+652 
-665 SDDLTQQTSGKLE
+665 
-678 FGQDSQQSYQPWK
+678 
-691 PQGADQQLEDF
+691 
-702 TQKTGESDDLTQQT
+702 
-716 SGKLEFGQDLQQSY
+716 
-730 QPWKRYSV
+730 WKRYSV
-738 NHHTENLTQKAGRS
+738 NHHTEDLTQKAGRS
-752 DDFTQQTSGKL
+752 DDFTQQPSGKL
-763 KLNQESQQSHKP
+763 KLDQESQSHKP

-796 NLTQQTP
+796 DLTHQTP
-803 GNTEFD
+803 GNIEFD

-834 TRESNDFIQQTF
+834 TRESHDFTQQTF
-846 GNVEFG
+846 GNLKFG
-852 QETQKSDKSLNIYST
+852 QESQKSDTSLNIYST
-867 IHQLEDLI
+867 IQQLEDLI
-875 QKTTESDDF
+875 QKTRESDDF

-922 ESNDPTLQSSEKIEF
+922 ESNDPTLQSSEKVEF
-937 DQNSQQPHDSWKPQS
+937 GQNSQQSHQSWKPQS
-952 ASQQLEDFTQKTGK
+952 TSQQLEDFTQKTGK

-974 SGQLEFGQDSQ
+974 SGKLEFGQDSQ
-985 QSFQSWKPESAS
+985 QSYQPWKPESAS
-997 QQLGDFTQKTEES
+997 QQLGDFAQKTGES
-1010 DNLTQQ
+1010 DDLTQQ
-1016 TSGKLEFGQDSQ
+1016 NSGELEFGQDSQ

-1060 SGKLGFGQDSQQYF
+1060 SGKLEFGQDSQQSFHPWKPESASQQLEDFTQKIGESDDLTQQTSGKLEFHQDSQQSFQPWKPQGADQQLGDFTHKTGESDDLTQQSSGKLEFGQDSQQSF
-1074 QPWKPESTS
+1074 QPWKPESAS
-1083 QQLGDFTQKRGE
+1083 
-1095 SDDLIQ
+1095 
-1101 QSSGKI
+1101 
-1107 EFGEN
+1107 
-1112 SQQSHQSWKPQG
+1112 
-1124 VDQQLGDFTQKT
+1124 QQLGDFTQKT
-1136 GEFDD
+1136 GKSDD
-1141 LTQQTSGNLEFGQD
+1141 LTQQTSGELEFGQN
-1155 SQQSYLPW
+1155 SQQSYHPW
-1163 KPQGADQQLEDFT
+1163 KPQSADKQLGDFT

-1184 LTQQTSG
+1184 FTQQTFG

-1204 PWKPQGADQQLGD
+1204 PWKPQGTNQQLGD
-1217 FTQNTGEFDNLAQQ
+1217 FA
-1231 TSGKLEFGPDSQQSY
+1231 
-1246 QPWKPQGADQQLGD
+1246 
-1260 FTQKTGEFNNLAQQT
+1260 
-1275 SGKLEFGPDSQ
+1275 
-1286 QSYQPWKPESTSQQL
+1286 
-1301 GDFTQKTGESDDF
+1301 QKTGES
-1314 TQQTSGKLEFGQDS
+1314 
-1328 QQSYEP
+1328 
-1334 WKPQGADQQ
+1334 
-1343 LGDLTQKTGEFDD
+1343 DD

-1362 GNLEFGQESEQS
+1362 GNLEFGQGSKQS
-1374 FPTWHPNVR
+1374 FPIWQSNVR
-1383 DQKWGHLT
+1383 NQKWGHLT
-1391 QQTSAQPEDDLQKP
+1391 QETGAQPEDDLQKKP

-1410 PRSRYSRRWSTVNTQ
+1410 PRSRYSRRGSTVNTQ

-1434 NNQNNLNLNAGDTD
+1434 NTQNNLNLNTGDTD
-1448 APNIYELPPQVNVE
+1448 MPNIYELPPQVNIE

-1491 GSSGYDVEG
+1491 ESSGYDVEG

-1545 QQRSIQTQ
+1545 QQQSIQTQ

-1563 EKQIKYIVDNSDQQ
+1563 EEQIKYIVDNSDQQ

-1591 IKSKHVETA
+1591 IKSVRKPFRYIQHENKLMSNQQIRENENLQKHVGTA
-1600 SSEPKLQPRILEV
+1600 SSEPKLEPRILEV

-1636 ATLPSTSNTDP
+1636 ATLSPTSNTDP
-1647 WDIREKPEIMVTTTE
+1647 WDIREKPEIMLTTTE

-1679 EPPRPSSLWTRIG
+1679 ETPRPSSLWTRIG

>member
-184 PQSTSNLH
+184 PQSTSNLN

-291 VGSTNIGQAHISSH
+291 VGSTNIGQAHIRSH

-351 NPYQNTYGTNSYSTY
+351 NPYQNTYGANSYSTY

-391 VLSTGNSGYNRNIYS
+391 VLNTGNSGYNRNIYS

-420 EMLDAHQSRQIAQTQ
+420 EILDAHQSRQIAQTQ

-446 SQSSGIQ
+446 SQSSRIQ

-514 LHQFKEG
+514 LHQFKEDG
-521 DFTRGKNMLDKLM
+521 FTHGKKMLDKLI

-587 SGKLEFGQDSQQSYQ
+587 SRKLEFGPDSQQSYQ

-652 DQQLEDFTQKTGE
+652 DQQLRDFTQKTGE
-665 SDDLTQQTSGKLE
+665 SDDLTQQTSGKLEFGQDSQQSYQPWKSQGADQQLGDFTQKTGESDDLTQQTSRKLEFGQDLQQSYQPWKRYSGADQQLGDFTQKTGESDDFTQQTSGKLEFGQDLQQSFEPWKSQGADQQLGDFTQKTGESDDFTQQTSGKLEFGQDSQQPFEPWKPQGADQQLGDFAQKTGESDEFTQQTSGKLE

-702 TQKTGESDDLTQQT
+702 TQKTGESDD
-716 SGKLEFGQDLQQSY
+716 
-730 QPWKRYSV
+730 
-738 NHHTENLTQKAGRS
+738 
-752 DDFTQQTSGKL
+752 
-763 KLNQESQQSHKP
+763 
-775 WNLHNTIQQLE
+775 
-786 DLIQKTKESD
+786 
-796 NLTQQTP
+796 
-803 GNTEFD
+803 
-809 QELQKSDKPWNIYS
+809 
-823 TIQQLEDFIQK
+823 
-834 TRESNDFIQQTF
+834 
-846 GNVEFG
+846 
-852 QETQKSDKSLNIYST
+852 
-867 IHQLEDLI
+867 
-875 QKTTESDDF
+875 F
-884 TQQTSGKLEFSQES
+884 TQQTSGKLEF
-898 QQSQKTWNLH
+898 
-908 DTIQQLEDLIQKTR
+908 D
-922 ESNDPTLQSSEKIEF
+922 
-937 DQNSQQPHDSWKPQS
+937 
-952 ASQQLEDFTQKTGK
+952 
-966 FDDFTQQT
+966 
-974 SGQLEFGQDSQ
+974 
-985 QSFQSWKPESAS
+985 
-997 QQLGDFTQKTEES
+997 
-1010 DNLTQQ
+1010 
-1016 TSGKLEFGQDSQ
+1016 
-1028 QSFQPWKPE
+1028 
-1037 SASQQLGDFAQKTGE
+1037 
-1052 SDDLIHQT
+1052 
-1060 SGKLGFGQDSQQYF
+1060 QDSQQYF
-1074 QPWKPESTS
+1074 QPWKPESAS

-1101 QSSGKI
+1101 QSSGKV
-1107 EFGEN
+1107 EFGQN
-1112 SQQSHQSWKPQG
+1112 SQQSHQSWKPQ
-1124 VDQQLGDFTQKT
+1124 
-1136 GEFDD
+1136 
-1141 LTQQTSGNLEFGQD
+1141 SA
-1155 SQQSYLPW
+1155 S
-1163 KPQGADQQLEDFT
+1163 QQLEDFT
-1176 QKTGESDD
+1176 QETEKFDD
-1184 LTQQTSG
+1184 FTQQNSG
-1191 KLEFG
+1191 KLEIG

-1204 PWKPQGADQQLGD
+1204 PWKPQGAD
-1217 FTQNTGEFDNLAQQ
+1217 
-1231 TSGKLEFGPDSQQSY
+1231 
-1246 QPWKPQGADQQLGD
+1246 
-1260 FTQKTGEFNNLAQQT
+1260 
-1275 SGKLEFGPDSQ
+1275 
-1286 QSYQPWKPESTSQQL
+1286 QQL

-1328 QQSYEP
+1328 QQSFEP

-1343 LGDLTQKTGEFDD
+1343 LGDFTQKTGESDDFTQQTSGKLEFGQDSQQSFEPWKPQGADQQLGDFAQKTGESDDFTQQTSGKLEFGQDLQQSYQPWKPQGADQQLGDFTQKTGESDDFTQHTSGKLEFGQDSQQSYQPWKPQGADQQLGDFTHKTGEFDD
-1356 LTQQTS
+1356 FTQQTS

-1391 QQTSAQPEDDLQKP
+1391 QQTSSQPKDDLQKP

-1425 VSNQDMYNI
+1425 VLNQDMYNI

-1563 EKQIKYIVDNSDQQ
+1563 EEQIKYIVDNSDQQ

-1591 IKSKHVETA
+1591 IKSVRKPFRYIQHENKLMSDQQKRENENLQKYVETA

-1636 ATLPSTSNTDP
+1636 ATLPPTSNTDP

>member
-42 LSQTASHLQGLD
+42 LSQTASNLQGLD

-101 STGYPNGEILS
+101 STKYPNGEILS

-184 PQSTSNLH
+184 PQSTSNLN

-259 ITKIGMHDIHQKL
+259 ITKIGMHDVHQKL

-330 PMTHNEEQHSSD
+330 STTHSGEQHSSD

-351 NPYQNTYGTNSYSTY
+351 NPYQNTYGANSYSTY

-391 VLSTGNSGYNRNIYS
+391 VLNTGNSGYNRNIYS

-446 SQSSGIQ
+446 SQSSRIQ

-471 KEVSIPQHTTDISH
+471 KEVSIPQHITDISH

-494 NNQYDNRHNLH
+494 NNQYNNRHNLH
-505 QGIQQQDSY
+505 QGVQQQDSY
-514 LHQFKEG
+514 LHQFEEG
-521 DFTRGKNMLDKLM
+521 GFTHGKKMLDKLI

-561 HAKYGKQDEVQQTQ
+561 NAKYGKQDEVQQTQ
-575 NKYINDDLTQQT
+575 SKYINDDLTQQT
-587 SGKLEFGQDSQQSYQ
+587 SGKLEFGQDSQQFYQAWKPQGANQQLGDFTQKTGESDDLTQQTSGNFEFGQDSQQSYQ

-612 LEDFTQKTGES
+612 LGDFTQKTGESDDLTQQTFGKLEFGQDSQQSYQPWKPQGTDQQLGDFMQKTGES

-638 DSQQSYQPWKPQGA
+638 DSQQSYQPWK
-652 DQQLEDFTQKTGE
+652 
-665 SDDLTQQTSGKLE
+665 
-678 FGQDSQQSYQPWK
+678 
-691 PQGADQQLEDF
+691 
-702 TQKTGESDDLTQQT
+702 
-716 SGKLEFGQDLQQSY
+716 
-730 QPWKRYSV
+730 RYSV
-738 NHHTENLTQKAGRS
+738 NHHTEDLTQKAGRS
-752 DDFTQQTSGKL
+752 NDFTQQPSGKL
-763 KLNQESQQSHKP
+763 KLDQESQSHKP

-796 NLTQQTP
+796 DLTHQTP
-803 GNTEFD
+803 GNIEFD

-834 TRESNDFIQQTF
+834 TRESHDFTQQTF
-846 GNVEFG
+846 GNLKFG
-852 QETQKSDKSLNIYST
+852 QESQKSDTSLNIYST
-867 IHQLEDLI
+867 IQQLEDLI
-875 QKTTESDDF
+875 QKTRESDDF

-898 QQSQKTWNLH
+898 QQSQKTWNLQ

-922 ESNDPTLQSSEKIEF
+922 ESNDPTLQSSEKVEF
-937 DQNSQQPHDSWKPQS
+937 GQNSQQSHQSWKPQSTSQQLGDFTQKTGKSDDLAQQTFGKLEFGQDSQQSHQSWKPQS
-952 ASQQLEDFTQKTGK
+952 ASQQIEDFTQKTGK

-974 SGQLEFGQDSQ
+974 SGKLEFGQDSQ
-985 QSFQSWKPESAS
+985 QSYQPWKPESAS
-997 QQLGDFTQKTEES
+997 QQLGDFTQKTGES
-1010 DNLTQQ
+1010 DDLTQQ
-1016 TSGKLEFGQDSQ
+1016 TSGELEFGQ
-1028 QSFQPWKPE
+1028 
-1037 SASQQLGDFAQKTGE
+1037 
-1052 SDDLIHQT
+1052 
-1060 SGKLGFGQDSQQYF
+1060 
-1074 QPWKPESTS
+1074 
-1083 QQLGDFTQKRGE
+1083 
-1095 SDDLIQ
+1095 
-1101 QSSGKI
+1101 
-1107 EFGEN
+1107 N
-1112 SQQSHQSWKPQG
+1112 SQQSYHPWKPQSA
-1124 VDQQLGDFTQKT
+1124 DKQLGDFTQKT
-1136 GEFDD
+1136 GESDD
-1141 LTQQTSGNLEFGQD
+1141 FTQQTF
-1155 SQQSYLPW
+1155 
-1163 KPQGADQQLEDFT
+1163 
-1176 QKTGESDD
+1176 
-1184 LTQQTSG
+1184 G

-1204 PWKPQGADQQLGD
+1204 PWKPQGADQQLED
-1217 FTQNTGEFDNLAQQ
+1217 FTH
-1231 TSGKLEFGPDSQQSY
+1231 KM
-1246 QPWKPQGADQQLGD
+1246 
-1260 FTQKTGEFNNLAQQT
+1260 
-1275 SGKLEFGPDSQ
+1275 
-1286 QSYQPWKPESTSQQL
+1286 
-1301 GDFTQKTGESDDF
+1301 GESDDF

-1328 QQSYEP
+1328 QQSYQP
-1334 WKPQGADQQ
+1334 WKPQSTNQQ
-1343 LGDLTQKTGEFDD
+1343 LRDFAQKTGESDD

-1362 GNLEFGQESEQS
+1362 GNLEFGQGSKQS
-1374 FPTWHPNVR
+1374 FPIWQSNVR
-1383 DQKWGHLT
+1383 NQKWGHLT
-1391 QQTSAQPEDDLQKP
+1391 QETSAQLEGDLPKP

-1410 PRSRYSRRWSTVNTQ
+1410 PRSRYSRRGSTVNTQ

-1434 NNQNNLNLNAGDTD
+1434 NTQNNLNLNAGDTD
-1448 APNIYELPPQVNVE
+1448 APNIYELPPQVNIE

-1491 GSSGYDVEG
+1491 ESSGYDVEG

-1563 EKQIKYIVDNSDQQ
+1563 EEQIKYIVDNSDQQ

-1591 IKSKHVETA
+1591 IKSVRKPFRYIQHENKLMSDQQIRENENLQKHVGTA
-1600 SSEPKLQPRILEV
+1600 SSEPKLEPRILEV

-1624 GDIYSG
+1624 GDIYSA

-1636 ATLPSTSNTDP
+1636 ATLSPTSNTDP

>member
-7 VILSLLITYA
+7 VILSLLITYT

-330 PMTHNEEQHSSD
+330 PTTHNEEQHSSD

-391 VLSTGNSGYNRNIYS
+391 VLNTGNSGYNRNIYS

-485 MNQHSLQYN
+485 MNQHNLQYN

-521 DFTRGKNMLDKLM
+521 DFTRGKKMLDKLI

-587 SGKLEFGQDSQQSYQ
+587 SGKLE
-602 PWKPQGADQQ
+602 
-612 LEDFTQKTGES
+612 
-623 DDLTQQTSGKLEFGQ
+623 
-638 DSQQSYQPWKPQGA
+638 
-652 DQQLEDFTQKTGE
+652 
-665 SDDLTQQTSGKLE
+665 
-678 FGQDSQQSYQPWK
+678 
-691 PQGADQQLEDF
+691 
-702 TQKTGESDDLTQQT
+702 
-716 SGKLEFGQDLQQSY
+716 
-730 QPWKRYSV
+730 
-738 NHHTENLTQKAGRS
+738 S

-796 NLTQQTP
+796 DLTQQTP

-922 ESNDPTLQSSEKIEF
+922 ESNDPTLQSSEKVEF

-1060 SGKLGFGQDSQQYF
+1060 SGKLEFGQDSQQYF

-1101 QSSGKI
+1101 QSSGKV
-1107 EFGEN
+1107 EFGQN

-1124 VDQQLGDFTQKT
+1124 ADQQLGDFTQKT
-1136 GEFDD
+1136 GESDDFTQQTSGKLEFGQDSQQSYQPWKPQGADQQLGDFTQKTGESDD
-1141 LTQQTSGNLEFGQD
+1141 LTQQTSGKLEFGQD

-1260 FTQKTGEFNNLAQQT
+1260 FTQNTGEFDNLAQQT

-1286 QSYQPWKPESTSQQL
+1286 QSYQPWKPQGADQQLGDFTQKTGEFDNLAQQTSGKLEFGPDSQQSYQPWKPQGADQQL

-1328 QQSYEP
+1328 QQSYQP

-1343 LGDLTQKTGEFDD
+1343 LGDFTQKMGEFDD

-1391 QQTSAQPEDDLQKP
+1391 QQTSAQPEDDLPKP

-1591 IKSKHVETA
+1591 IKSVRKPFRYIQLENKLMSDQQRRENENLQKHVETA

-1636 ATLPSTSNTDP
+1636 AILPSTSNTDP

>member
-184 PQSTSNLH
+184 PQSTSNLN

-291 VGSTNIGQAHISSH
+291 VGSTNIGQAHIRSH

-351 NPYQNTYGTNSYSTY
+351 NPYQNTYGANSYSTY

-391 VLSTGNSGYNRNIYS
+391 VLNTGNSGYNRNIYS

-420 EMLDAHQSRQIAQTQ
+420 EILDAHQSRQIAQTQ

-446 SQSSGIQ
+446 SQSSRIQ

-514 LHQFKEG
+514 LHQFKEDG
-521 DFTRGKNMLDKLM
+521 FTHGKKMLDKLI

-587 SGKLEFGQDSQQSYQ
+587 SRKLEFGPDSQQSYQ

-652 DQQLEDFTQKTGE
+652 DQQL
-665 SDDLTQQTSGKLE
+665 
-678 FGQDSQQSYQPWK
+678 
-691 PQGADQQLEDF
+691 
-702 TQKTGESDDLTQQT
+702 
-716 SGKLEFGQDLQQSY
+716 
-730 QPWKRYSV
+730 R
-738 NHHTENLTQKAGRS
+738 
-752 DDFTQQTSGKL
+752 
-763 KLNQESQQSHKP
+763 
-775 WNLHNTIQQLE
+775 
-786 DLIQKTKESD
+786 
-796 NLTQQTP
+796 
-803 GNTEFD
+803 
-809 QELQKSDKPWNIYS
+809 
-823 TIQQLEDFIQK
+823 
-834 TRESNDFIQQTF
+834 
-846 GNVEFG
+846 
-852 QETQKSDKSLNIYST
+852 
-867 IHQLEDLI
+867 
-875 QKTTESDDF
+875 
-884 TQQTSGKLEFSQES
+884 
-898 QQSQKTWNLH
+898 
-908 DTIQQLEDLIQKTR
+908 
-922 ESNDPTLQSSEKIEF
+922 
-937 DQNSQQPHDSWKPQS
+937 
-952 ASQQLEDFTQKTGK
+952 
-966 FDDFTQQT
+966 
-974 SGQLEFGQDSQ
+974 
-985 QSFQSWKPESAS
+985 
-997 QQLGDFTQKTEES
+997 
-1010 DNLTQQ
+1010 
-1016 TSGKLEFGQDSQ
+1016 
-1028 QSFQPWKPE
+1028 
-1037 SASQQLGDFAQKTGE
+1037 
-1052 SDDLIHQT
+1052 
-1060 SGKLGFGQDSQQYF
+1060 
-1074 QPWKPESTS
+1074 
-1083 QQLGDFTQKRGE
+1083 
-1095 SDDLIQ
+1095 
-1101 QSSGKI
+1101 
-1107 EFGEN
+1107 
-1112 SQQSHQSWKPQG
+1112 
-1124 VDQQLGDFTQKT
+1124 
-1136 GEFDD
+1136 
-1141 LTQQTSGNLEFGQD
+1141 
-1155 SQQSYLPW
+1155 
-1163 KPQGADQQLEDFT
+1163 DFT

-1217 FTQNTGEFDNLAQQ
+1217 FAQKTGESDEFTQQ
-1231 TSGKLEFGPDSQQSY
+1231 TSGKLEFGQDSQQSY
-1246 QPWKPQGADQQLGD
+1246 QPWKPQGADQQLED
-1260 FTQKTGEFNNLAQQT
+1260 FTQKTGESDDFTQQT
-1275 SGKLEFGPDSQ
+1275 SGKLEFDQDSQQYFQPWKPESASQQLGDFTQKRGESDDLIQQSSGKVEFGQNSQQSHQSWKPQSASQQLEDFTQETEKFDDFTQQNSGKLEIGQDSQ
-1286 QSYQPWKPESTSQQL
+1286 QSYQPWKPQGADQQL

-1328 QQSYEP
+1328 QQSFEP

-1343 LGDLTQKTGEFDD
+1343 LGDFTQKTGESDDFTQQTSGKLEFGQDSQQSFEPWKPQGADQQLGDFAQKTGESDDFTQQTSGKLEFGQDLQQSYQPWKPQGADQQLGDFTQKTGESDDFTQHTSGKLEFGQDSQQSYQPWKPQGADQQLGDFTHKTGEFDD
-1356 LTQQTS
+1356 FTQQTS

-1391 QQTSAQPEDDLQKP
+1391 QQTSSQPKDDLQKP

-1425 VSNQDMYNI
+1425 VLNQDMYNI

-1563 EKQIKYIVDNSDQQ
+1563 EEQIKYIVDNSDQQ

-1591 IKSKHVETA
+1591 IKSVRKPFRYIQHENKLMSDQQKRENENLQKYVETA

-1636 ATLPSTSNTDP
+1636 ATLPPTSNTDP

>member
-42 LSQTASHLQGLD
+42 LSQTASNLQGLD

-101 STGYPNGEILS
+101 STKYPNGEILS

-155 QSQQHT
+155 QSQQYT
-161 RSSYTKGERLED
+161 QSSYTKGERLED

-184 PQSTSNLH
+184 PQSTSNLN

-259 ITKIGMHDIHQKL
+259 ITKIGMHDVHQKL
-272 EKIEKEI
+272 EKIEKEM

-291 VGSTNIGQAHISSH
+291 VGSTNIGQAHIDSSH

-330 PMTHNEEQHSSD
+330 STTHNGEQHSSD

-351 NPYQNTYGTNSYSTY
+351 NPYQNTYGANSYSTY

-376 QPTSQLINPTSGYTS
+376 QPTDQLINPTSGYTS
-391 VLSTGNSGYNRNIYS
+391 VLNTGNSGYNRNIYS

-412 QTDNYQQA
+412 HTDNYQQA

-446 SQSSGIQ
+446 SQSSRIQ

-471 KEVSIPQHTTDISH
+471 KEVSIPQHITDISH

-494 NNQYDNRHNLH
+494 NNQYNNRHNLH
-505 QGIQQQDSY
+505 QGVQQQDSY
-514 LHQFKEG
+514 LHQFEEG
-521 DFTRGKNMLDKLM
+521 GFTHGKKMLDKLI

-561 HAKYGKQDEVQQTQ
+561 NAKYGKQDEVQQTQ
-575 NKYINDDLTQQT
+575 SKYINDDLTQQT
-587 SGKLEFGQDSQQSYQ
+587 SGNFEFGQDSQQSYQ
-602 PWKPQGADQQ
+602 
-612 LEDFTQKTGES
+612 S
-623 DDLTQQTSGKLEFGQ
+623 
-638 DSQQSYQPWKPQGA
+638 
-652 DQQLEDFTQKTGE
+652 
-665 SDDLTQQTSGKLE
+665 
-678 FGQDSQQSYQPWK
+678 
-691 PQGADQQLEDF
+691 
-702 TQKTGESDDLTQQT
+702 
-716 SGKLEFGQDLQQSY
+716 
-730 QPWKRYSV
+730 WKRYSV
-738 NHHTENLTQKAGRS
+738 NHHTEDLTQKAGRS
-752 DDFTQQTSGKL
+752 DDFTQQPSGKL
-763 KLNQESQQSHKP
+763 KLDQESQSHKP

-796 NLTQQTP
+796 DLTHQTP
-803 GNTEFD
+803 GNIEFD

-834 TRESNDFIQQTF
+834 TRESHDFTQQTF
-846 GNVEFG
+846 GNLKFG
-852 QETQKSDKSLNIYST
+852 QESQKSDTSLNIYST
-867 IHQLEDLI
+867 IQQLEDLI
-875 QKTTESDDF
+875 QKTRESDDF

-922 ESNDPTLQSSEKIEF
+922 ESNDPTLQSSEKVEF
-937 DQNSQQPHDSWKPQS
+937 GQNSQQSHQSWKPQS
-952 ASQQLEDFTQKTGK
+952 TSQQLEDFTQKTGK

-974 SGQLEFGQDSQ
+974 SGKLEFGQDSQ
-985 QSFQSWKPESAS
+985 QSYQPWKPESAS
-997 QQLGDFTQKTEES
+997 QQLGDLVQKTGES
-1010 DNLTQQ
+1010 DDLTQQ
-1016 TSGKLEFGQDSQ
+1016 TSGELEFGQDSQ

-1060 SGKLGFGQDSQQYF
+1060 SGKL
-1074 QPWKPESTS
+1074 
-1083 QQLGDFTQKRGE
+1083 
-1095 SDDLIQ
+1095 
-1101 QSSGKI
+1101 
-1107 EFGEN
+1107 
-1112 SQQSHQSWKPQG
+1112 
-1124 VDQQLGDFTQKT
+1124 
-1136 GEFDD
+1136 
-1141 LTQQTSGNLEFGQD
+1141 EFGQD
-1155 SQQSYLPW
+1155 SQQSFHPW
-1163 KPQGADQQLEDFT
+1163 KPESASQQLEDFT
-1176 QKTGESDD
+1176 QKIGESDD

-1191 KLEFG
+1191 KLEFH
-1196 QDSQQSYQ
+1196 QDSQQSFQ

-1217 FTQNTGEFDNLAQQ
+1217 FTHKTGESDDLTQQ
-1231 TSGKLEFGPDSQQSY
+1231 SSGKLEFGQDSQQS
-1246 QPWKPQGADQQLGD
+1246 
-1260 FTQKTGEFNNLAQQT
+1260 F
-1275 SGKLEFGPDSQ
+1275 
-1286 QSYQPWKPESTSQQL
+1286 QPWKPESASQQL

-1314 TQQTSGKLEFGQDS
+1314 TQQTFGKLEFGQDS
-1328 QQSYEP
+1328 QQSYQP
-1334 WKPQGADQQ
+1334 WKPQGTNQQ
-1343 LGDLTQKTGEFDD
+1343 LGDFAQKTGESDD

-1362 GNLEFGQESEQS
+1362 GNLEFGQGSKQS
-1374 FPTWHPNVR
+1374 FPIWQSNVR
-1383 DQKWGHLT
+1383 NQKWGHLT
-1391 QQTSAQPEDDLQKP
+1391 QETGAQPEDDLQKKP

-1410 PRSRYSRRWSTVNTQ
+1410 PRSRYSRRGSTVNTQ

-1434 NNQNNLNLNAGDTD
+1434 NTQNNLNLNTGDTD
-1448 APNIYELPPQVNVE
+1448 MPNIYELPPQVNIE

-1491 GSSGYDVEG
+1491 ESSGYDVEG

-1545 QQRSIQTQ
+1545 QQQSIQTQ

-1563 EKQIKYIVDNSDQQ
+1563 EEQIKYIVDNSDQQ

-1591 IKSKHVETA
+1591 IKSVRKPFRYIQHENKLMSNQQIRENENLQKHVGTA
-1600 SSEPKLQPRILEV
+1600 SSEPKLEPRILEV

-1636 ATLPSTSNTDP
+1636 ATLSPTSNTDP
-1647 WDIREKPEIMVTTTE
+1647 WDIREKPEIMLTTTE

-1679 EPPRPSSLWTRIG
+1679 ETPRPSSLWTRIG

>member
-1136 GEFDD
+1136 GE
-1141 LTQQTSGNLEFGQD
+1141 
-1155 SQQSYLPW
+1155 
-1163 KPQGADQQLEDFT
+1163 
-1176 QKTGESDD
+1176 
-1184 LTQQTSG
+1184 
-1191 KLEFG
+1191 
-1196 QDSQQSYQ
+1196 
-1204 PWKPQGADQQLGD
+1204 
-1217 FTQNTGEFDNLAQQ
+1217 
-1231 TSGKLEFGPDSQQSY
+1231 
-1246 QPWKPQGADQQLGD
+1246 
-1260 FTQKTGEFNNLAQQT
+1260 
-1275 SGKLEFGPDSQ
+1275 
-1286 QSYQPWKPESTSQQL
+1286 
-1301 GDFTQKTGESDDF
+1301 SDDF

-1591 IKSKHVETA
+1591 IKSVRKPFRYIQLENKLMSDQQKRENENLQKHVETA

>member
-330 PMTHNEEQHSSD
+330 PTTHNEEQYSSD

-391 VLSTGNSGYNRNIYS
+391 VLNTGNSGYNRNIYS

-521 DFTRGKNMLDKLM
+521 GFTHGKKMLDKLI

-716 SGKLEFGQDLQQSY
+716 SGKLEFGQDSQQSYQPWKPQGADQQLEDFTQKTGESDDLTQQTSGKLEFGQDSQQSY

-763 KLNQESQQSHKP
+763 KLDQESQQSHKP

-796 NLTQQTP
+796 DLTQQTP

-834 TRESNDFIQQTF
+834 TRESNDFTQQAF
-846 GNVEFG
+846 GNVEFD

-898 QQSQKTWNLH
+898 QQSPKTWNLH

-922 ESNDPTLQSSEKIEF
+922 ESNDPTLQSSEKVEF
-937 DQNSQQPHDSWKPQS
+937 VQNSQQPHDSWKPQS

-997 QQLGDFTQKTEES
+997 QQLGDF
-1010 DNLTQQ
+1010 
-1016 TSGKLEFGQDSQ
+1016 
-1028 QSFQPWKPE
+1028 
-1037 SASQQLGDFAQKTGE
+1037 AQKTGE

-1060 SGKLGFGQDSQQYF
+1060 SGKLEFGQDSQQYF
-1074 QPWKPESTS
+1074 QPWKPESAS
-1083 QQLGDFTQKRGE
+1083 QQLGDLTQKRGE

-1101 QSSGKI
+1101 QSSGKV
-1107 EFGEN
+1107 EFGQN
-1112 SQQSHQSWKPQG
+1112 SQQSHQSRKPQG
-1124 VDQQLGDFTQKT
+1124 ADQQLGDFTQKT
-1136 GEFDD
+1136 GESD
-1141 LTQQTSGNLEFGQD
+1141 
-1155 SQQSYLPW
+1155 
-1163 KPQGADQQLEDFT
+1163 DFT
-1176 QKTGESDD
+1176 Q
-1184 LTQQTSG
+1184 QISG

-1217 FTQNTGEFDNLAQQ
+1217 FTQKA
-1231 TSGKLEFGPDSQQSY
+1231 
-1246 QPWKPQGADQQLGD
+1246 
-1260 FTQKTGEFNNLAQQT
+1260 
-1275 SGKLEFGPDSQ
+1275 
-1286 QSYQPWKPESTSQQL
+1286 
-1301 GDFTQKTGESDDF
+1301 GESDDF
-1314 TQQTSGKLEFGQDS
+1314 TQQTSGKLEFGDF
-1328 QQSYEP
+1328 
-1334 WKPQGADQQ
+1334 
-1343 LGDLTQKTGEFDD
+1343 TQKTGEYDD

-1391 QQTSAQPEDDLQKP
+1391 QQTSAQPEDDLPKP

-1425 VSNQDMYNI
+1425 VPNQDMYNI

-1545 QQRSIQTQ
+1545 QQQSIQTQ

-1563 EKQIKYIVDNSDQQ
+1563 EEQIKYIVDNSDQQ
-1577 ESHWQPQNYATEQG
+1577 ESYWQPQNYATEQG
-1591 IKSKHVETA
+1591 IKSVRKPFRYIQHENKLMSDQQKRENENLQKHVETA

-1679 EPPRPSSLWTRIG
+1679 KPPRPSSLWTRIG

>member
-42 LSQTASHLQGLD
+42 LSQTASNLQGLD

-101 STGYPNGEILS
+101 STKYPNGEILS

-155 QSQQHT
+155 QSQQYT
-161 RSSYTKGERLED
+161 QSSYTKGERLED

-184 PQSTSNLH
+184 PQSTSNLN

-259 ITKIGMHDIHQKL
+259 ITKIGMHDVHQKL
-272 EKIEKEI
+272 EKIEKEM

-291 VGSTNIGQAHISSH
+291 VGSTNIGQAHIDSSH

-330 PMTHNEEQHSSD
+330 STTHNGEQHSSD

-351 NPYQNTYGTNSYSTY
+351 NPYQNTYGANSYSTY

-376 QPTSQLINPTSGYTS
+376 QPTDQLINPTSGYTS
-391 VLSTGNSGYNRNIYS
+391 VLNTGNSGYNRNIYS

-412 QTDNYQQA
+412 HTDNYQQA

-446 SQSSGIQ
+446 SQSSRIQ

-471 KEVSIPQHTTDISH
+471 KEVSIPQHITDISH

-494 NNQYDNRHNLH
+494 NNQYNNRHNLH
-505 QGIQQQDSY
+505 QGVQQQDSY
-514 LHQFKEG
+514 LHQFEEG
-521 DFTRGKNMLDKLM
+521 GFTHGKKMLDKLI

-561 HAKYGKQDEVQQTQ
+561 NAKYGKQDEVQQTQ
-575 NKYINDDLTQQT
+575 SKYINDDLTQQT
-587 SGKLEFGQDSQQSYQ
+587 SGNFEFGQDSQQSYQ
-602 PWKPQGADQQ
+602 
-612 LEDFTQKTGES
+612 S
-623 DDLTQQTSGKLEFGQ
+623 
-638 DSQQSYQPWKPQGA
+638 
-652 DQQLEDFTQKTGE
+652 
-665 SDDLTQQTSGKLE
+665 
-678 FGQDSQQSYQPWK
+678 
-691 PQGADQQLEDF
+691 
-702 TQKTGESDDLTQQT
+702 
-716 SGKLEFGQDLQQSY
+716 
-730 QPWKRYSV
+730 WKRYSV
-738 NHHTENLTQKAGRS
+738 NHHTEDLTQKAGRS
-752 DDFTQQTSGKL
+752 DDFTQQPSGKL
-763 KLNQESQQSHKP
+763 KLDQESQSHKP

-796 NLTQQTP
+796 DLTHQTP
-803 GNTEFD
+803 GNIEFD

-834 TRESNDFIQQTF
+834 TRESHDFTQQTF
-846 GNVEFG
+846 GNLKFG
-852 QETQKSDKSLNIYST
+852 QESQKSDTSLNIYST
-867 IHQLEDLI
+867 IQQLEDLI
-875 QKTTESDDF
+875 QKTRESDDF

-922 ESNDPTLQSSEKIEF
+922 ESNDPTLQSSEKVEF
-937 DQNSQQPHDSWKPQS
+937 GQNSQQSHQSWKPQS
-952 ASQQLEDFTQKTGK
+952 TSQQLEDFTQKTGK

-974 SGQLEFGQDSQ
+974 SGKLEFGQDSQ
-985 QSFQSWKPESAS
+985 QSYQPWKPESAS
-997 QQLGDFTQKTEES
+997 QQLGDFAQKTGES
-1010 DNLTQQ
+1010 DDLTQQ
-1016 TSGKLEFGQDSQ
+1016 TSGELEFGQDSQ

-1060 SGKLGFGQDSQQYF
+1060 SGKLEFGQDSQQSFHPWKPESASQQLEDFTQKIGESDDLTQQTSGKLEFHQDSQQSFQPWKPQGADQQLGDFTHKTGESDDLTQQSSGKLEFGQDSQQSF
-1074 QPWKPESTS
+1074 QPWKPESAS
-1083 QQLGDFTQKRGE
+1083 
-1095 SDDLIQ
+1095 
-1101 QSSGKI
+1101 
-1107 EFGEN
+1107 
-1112 SQQSHQSWKPQG
+1112 
-1124 VDQQLGDFTQKT
+1124 QQLGDFTQKT
-1136 GEFDD
+1136 GKSDD
-1141 LTQQTSGNLEFGQD
+1141 LTQQTSGELEFGQN
-1155 SQQSYLPW
+1155 SQQSYHPW
-1163 KPQGADQQLEDFT
+1163 KPQSADKQLGDFT

-1184 LTQQTSG
+1184 FTQQTFG

-1204 PWKPQGADQQLGD
+1204 PWKPQGTNQQLGD
-1217 FTQNTGEFDNLAQQ
+1217 FA
-1231 TSGKLEFGPDSQQSY
+1231 
-1246 QPWKPQGADQQLGD
+1246 
-1260 FTQKTGEFNNLAQQT
+1260 
-1275 SGKLEFGPDSQ
+1275 
-1286 QSYQPWKPESTSQQL
+1286 
-1301 GDFTQKTGESDDF
+1301 QKTGES
-1314 TQQTSGKLEFGQDS
+1314 
-1328 QQSYEP
+1328 
-1334 WKPQGADQQ
+1334 
-1343 LGDLTQKTGEFDD
+1343 DD

-1362 GNLEFGQESEQS
+1362 GNLEFGQGSKQS
-1374 FPTWHPNVR
+1374 FPIWQSNVR
-1383 DQKWGHLT
+1383 NQKWGHLT
-1391 QQTSAQPEDDLQKP
+1391 QETGAQPEDDLQKKP

-1410 PRSRYSRRWSTVNTQ
+1410 PRSRYSRRGSTVNTQ

-1434 NNQNNLNLNAGDTD
+1434 NTQNNLNLNTGDTD
-1448 APNIYELPPQVNVE
+1448 VPNIYELPPQVNIE

-1491 GSSGYDVEG
+1491 ESSGYDVEG

-1545 QQRSIQTQ
+1545 QQQSIQTQ

-1563 EKQIKYIVDNSDQQ
+1563 EEQIKYIVDNSDQQ

-1591 IKSKHVETA
+1591 IKSVRKPFRYIQHENKLMSNQQIRENENLQKHVGTA
-1600 SSEPKLQPRILEV
+1600 SSEPKLEPRILEV

-1636 ATLPSTSNTDP
+1636 ATLSPTSNTDP
-1647 WDIREKPEIMVTTTE
+1647 WDIREKPEIMLTTTE

-1679 EPPRPSSLWTRIG
+1679 ETPRPSSLWTRIG

>member
-42 LSQTASHLQGLD
+42 LSQTASNLQGLD

-101 STGYPNGEILS
+101 STKYPNGEILS

-184 PQSTSNLH
+184 PQSTSNLN

-259 ITKIGMHDIHQKL
+259 ITKIGMHDVHQKL

-330 PMTHNEEQHSSD
+330 STTHSGEQHSSD

-351 NPYQNTYGTNSYSTY
+351 NPYQNTYGANSYSTY

-391 VLSTGNSGYNRNIYS
+391 VLNTGNSGYNRNIYS

-446 SQSSGIQ
+446 SQSSRIQ

-471 KEVSIPQHTTDISH
+471 KEVSIPQHITDISH

-494 NNQYDNRHNLH
+494 NNQYNNRHNLH
-505 QGIQQQDSY
+505 QGVQQQDSY
-514 LHQFKEG
+514 LHQFEEG
-521 DFTRGKNMLDKLM
+521 GFTHGKKMLDKLI

-561 HAKYGKQDEVQQTQ
+561 NAKYGKQDEVQQTQ
-575 NKYINDDLTQQT
+575 SKYINDDLTQQT
-587 SGKLEFGQDSQQSYQ
+587 SGKLEFGQDSQQFYQAWKPQGANQQLGDFTQKTGESDDLTQQTSGNFEFGQDSQQSYQ

-612 LEDFTQKTGES
+612 LGDFTQKTGESDDLTQQTFGKLEFGQDSQQSYQPWKPQGTDQQLGDFMQKTGES

-638 DSQQSYQPWKPQGA
+638 DSQQSYQPWK
-652 DQQLEDFTQKTGE
+652 
-665 SDDLTQQTSGKLE
+665 
-678 FGQDSQQSYQPWK
+678 
-691 PQGADQQLEDF
+691 
-702 TQKTGESDDLTQQT
+702 
-716 SGKLEFGQDLQQSY
+716 
-730 QPWKRYSV
+730 RYSV
-738 NHHTENLTQKAGRS
+738 NHHTEDLTQKAGRS
-752 DDFTQQTSGKL
+752 NDFTQQPSGKL
-763 KLNQESQQSHKP
+763 KLDQESQSHKP

-796 NLTQQTP
+796 DLTHQTP
-803 GNTEFD
+803 GNIEFD

-834 TRESNDFIQQTF
+834 TRESHDFTQQTF
-846 GNVEFG
+846 GNLKFG
-852 QETQKSDKSLNIYST
+852 QESQKSDTSLNIYST
-867 IHQLEDLI
+867 IQQLEDLI
-875 QKTTESDDF
+875 QKTRESDDF

-898 QQSQKTWNLH
+898 QQSQKTWNLQ

-922 ESNDPTLQSSEKIEF
+922 ESNDPTLQSSEKVEF
-937 DQNSQQPHDSWKPQS
+937 GQNSQQSHQSWKPQS
-952 ASQQLEDFTQKTGK
+952 TSQQLEDFTQKTGK

-974 SGQLEFGQDSQ
+974 SGKLEFGQDSQ
-985 QSFQSWKPESAS
+985 QSYQPWKPESAS
-997 QQLGDFTQKTEES
+997 QQLGDFTQKTGES
-1010 DNLTQQ
+1010 DDLTQQ
-1016 TSGKLEFGQDSQ
+1016 NSGELEFGQDSQ

-1037 SASQQLGDFAQKTGE
+1037 STSQQLGDFAQKTGE
-1052 SDDLIHQT
+1052 SDDFTQQT
-1060 SGKLGFGQDSQQYF
+1060 FGKLEFGQDSQQSY
-1074 QPWKPESTS
+1074 QPWKPQSAS
-1083 QQLGDFTQKRGE
+1083 QQLEDFTQKRGE
-1095 SDDLIQ
+1095 SDDL
-1101 QSSGKI
+1101 
-1107 EFGEN
+1107 
-1112 SQQSHQSWKPQG
+1112 
-1124 VDQQLGDFTQKT
+1124 
-1136 GEFDD
+1136 
-1141 LTQQTSGNLEFGQD
+1141 TQQTF
-1155 SQQSYLPW
+1155 
-1163 KPQGADQQLEDFT
+1163 
-1176 QKTGESDD
+1176 
-1184 LTQQTSG
+1184 G

-1204 PWKPQGADQQLGD
+1204 PWKPQGADQQLED
-1217 FTQNTGEFDNLAQQ
+1217 FTH
-1231 TSGKLEFGPDSQQSY
+1231 KM
-1246 QPWKPQGADQQLGD
+1246 
-1260 FTQKTGEFNNLAQQT
+1260 
-1275 SGKLEFGPDSQ
+1275 
-1286 QSYQPWKPESTSQQL
+1286 
-1301 GDFTQKTGESDDF
+1301 GESDDF

-1328 QQSYEP
+1328 QQSYQP
-1334 WKPQGADQQ
+1334 WKPQSTNQQ
-1343 LGDLTQKTGEFDD
+1343 LRDFAQKTGESDD

-1362 GNLEFGQESEQS
+1362 GNLEFGQGSKQS
-1374 FPTWHPNVR
+1374 FPIWQSNVR
-1383 DQKWGHLT
+1383 NQKWGHLT
-1391 QQTSAQPEDDLQKP
+1391 QETSAQLEGDLPKP

-1410 PRSRYSRRWSTVNTQ
+1410 PRSRYSRRGSTVNTQ

-1434 NNQNNLNLNAGDTD
+1434 NTQNNLNLNAGDTD
-1448 APNIYELPPQVNVE
+1448 APNIYELPPQVNIE

-1491 GSSGYDVEG
+1491 ESSGYDVEG

-1563 EKQIKYIVDNSDQQ
+1563 EEQIKYIVDNSDQQ

-1591 IKSKHVETA
+1591 IKSVRKPFRYIQHENKLMSDQQIRENENLQKHVGTA
-1600 SSEPKLQPRILEV
+1600 SSEPKLEPRILEV

-1624 GDIYSG
+1624 GDIYSA

-1636 ATLPSTSNTDP
+1636 ATLSPTSNTDP

>member
-42 LSQTASHLQGLD
+42 LSQTASNLQGLD

-101 STGYPNGEILS
+101 STKYPNGEILS

-155 QSQQHT
+155 QSQQYT

-184 PQSTSNLH
+184 PQSTSNLN

-259 ITKIGMHDIHQKL
+259 ITKIGMHDVHQKL
-272 EKIEKEI
+272 EKIEKEM

-291 VGSTNIGQAHISSH
+291 VGSTNIGQAHIDSSH

-330 PMTHNEEQHSSD
+330 STTHNGEQHSSD

-351 NPYQNTYGTNSYSTY
+351 NPYQNTYGANSYSTY

-376 QPTSQLINPTSGYTS
+376 QPTDQLINPTSGYTS
-391 VLSTGNSGYNRNIYS
+391 VLNTGNSGYNRNIYS

-412 QTDNYQQA
+412 HTDNYQQA

-446 SQSSGIQ
+446 SQSSRIQ

-471 KEVSIPQHTTDISH
+471 KEVSIPQHITDISH

-494 NNQYDNRHNLH
+494 NNQYNNRHNLH
-505 QGIQQQDSY
+505 QGVQQQDSY
-514 LHQFKEG
+514 LHQFEEG
-521 DFTRGKNMLDKLM
+521 GFTHGKKMLDKLI

-561 HAKYGKQDEVQQTQ
+561 NAKYGKQDEVQQTQ
-575 NKYINDDLTQQT
+575 SKYINDDLTQQT
-587 SGKLEFGQDSQQSYQ
+587 SGNFEFGQDSQQSYQ
-602 PWKPQGADQQ
+602 
-612 LEDFTQKTGES
+612 S
-623 DDLTQQTSGKLEFGQ
+623 
-638 DSQQSYQPWKPQGA
+638 
-652 DQQLEDFTQKTGE
+652 
-665 SDDLTQQTSGKLE
+665 
-678 FGQDSQQSYQPWK
+678 
-691 PQGADQQLEDF
+691 
-702 TQKTGESDDLTQQT
+702 
-716 SGKLEFGQDLQQSY
+716 
-730 QPWKRYSV
+730 WKRYSV
-738 NHHTENLTQKAGRS
+738 NHHTEDLTQKAGRS
-752 DDFTQQTSGKL
+752 DDFTQQPSGKL
-763 KLNQESQQSHKP
+763 KLDQESQSHKP

-796 NLTQQTP
+796 DLTHQTP
-803 GNTEFD
+803 GNIEFD

-834 TRESNDFIQQTF
+834 TRESHDFTQQTF
-846 GNVEFG
+846 GNLKFG
-852 QETQKSDKSLNIYST
+852 QESQKSDTSLNIYST
-867 IHQLEDLI
+867 IQQLEDLI
-875 QKTTESDDF
+875 QKTRESDDF

-922 ESNDPTLQSSEKIEF
+922 ESNDPTLQSSEKVEF
-937 DQNSQQPHDSWKPQS
+937 GQNSQQSHQSWKPQS
-952 ASQQLEDFTQKTGK
+952 TSQQLEDFTQKTGK

-974 SGQLEFGQDSQ
+974 SGKLEFGQDSQ
-985 QSFQSWKPESAS
+985 QSYQPWKPESAS
-997 QQLGDFTQKTEES
+997 QQLGDLVQKTGES
-1010 DNLTQQ
+1010 DDLTQQ
-1016 TSGKLEFGQDSQ
+1016 TSGELEFGQDSQ

-1060 SGKLGFGQDSQQYF
+1060 SGKL
-1074 QPWKPESTS
+1074 
-1083 QQLGDFTQKRGE
+1083 
-1095 SDDLIQ
+1095 
-1101 QSSGKI
+1101 
-1107 EFGEN
+1107 
-1112 SQQSHQSWKPQG
+1112 
-1124 VDQQLGDFTQKT
+1124 
-1136 GEFDD
+1136 
-1141 LTQQTSGNLEFGQD
+1141 EFGQD
-1155 SQQSYLPW
+1155 SQQSFHPW
-1163 KPQGADQQLEDFT
+1163 KPESASQQLEDFT
-1176 QKTGESDD
+1176 QKIGESDD

-1191 KLEFG
+1191 KLEFH
-1196 QDSQQSYQ
+1196 QDSQQSFQ

-1217 FTQNTGEFDNLAQQ
+1217 FTHKTGESDDLTQQ
-1231 TSGKLEFGPDSQQSY
+1231 SSGKLEFGQDSQQS
-1246 QPWKPQGADQQLGD
+1246 
-1260 FTQKTGEFNNLAQQT
+1260 F
-1275 SGKLEFGPDSQ
+1275 
-1286 QSYQPWKPESTSQQL
+1286 QPWKPESASQQL

-1314 TQQTSGKLEFGQDS
+1314 TQQTFGKLEFGQDS
-1328 QQSYEP
+1328 QQSYQP
-1334 WKPQGADQQ
+1334 WKPQGTNQQ
-1343 LGDLTQKTGEFDD
+1343 LGDFAQKTGESDD

-1362 GNLEFGQESEQS
+1362 GNLEFGQGSKQS
-1374 FPTWHPNVR
+1374 FPIWQSNVR
-1383 DQKWGHLT
+1383 NQKWGHLT
-1391 QQTSAQPEDDLQKP
+1391 QETGAQPEDDLQKKP

-1410 PRSRYSRRWSTVNTQ
+1410 PRSRYSRRGSTVNTQ

-1434 NNQNNLNLNAGDTD
+1434 NTQNNLNLNTGDTD
-1448 APNIYELPPQVNVE
+1448 MPNIYELPPQVNIE

-1491 GSSGYDVEG
+1491 ESSGYDVEG

-1545 QQRSIQTQ
+1545 QQQSIQTQ

-1563 EKQIKYIVDNSDQQ
+1563 EEQIKYIVDNSDQQ

-1591 IKSKHVETA
+1591 IKSVRKPFRYIQHENKLMSNQQIRENENLQKHVGTA
-1600 SSEPKLQPRILEV
+1600 SSEPKLEPRILEV

-1636 ATLPSTSNTDP
+1636 ATLSPTSNTDP
-1647 WDIREKPEIMVTTTE
+1647 WDIREKPEIMLTTTE

-1679 EPPRPSSLWTRIG
+1679 ETPRPSSLWTRIG

>member
-42 LSQTASHLQGLD
+42 LSQTASNLQGLD

-101 STGYPNGEILS
+101 STKYPNGEILS

-155 QSQQHT
+155 QSQQYT
-161 RSSYTKGERLED
+161 QSSYTKGERLED

-184 PQSTSNLH
+184 PQSTSNLN

-259 ITKIGMHDIHQKL
+259 ITKIGMHDVHQKL
-272 EKIEKEI
+272 EKIEKEM

-291 VGSTNIGQAHISSH
+291 VGSTNIGQAHIDSSH

-330 PMTHNEEQHSSD
+330 STTHNGEQHSSD

-351 NPYQNTYGTNSYSTY
+351 NPYQNTYGANSYSTY

-376 QPTSQLINPTSGYTS
+376 QPTDQLINPTSGYTS
-391 VLSTGNSGYNRNIYS
+391 VLNTGNSGYNRNIYS

-412 QTDNYQQA
+412 HTDNYQQA

-446 SQSSGIQ
+446 SQSSRIQ

-471 KEVSIPQHTTDISH
+471 KEVSIPQHITDISH

-494 NNQYDNRHNLH
+494 NNQYNNRHNLH
-505 QGIQQQDSY
+505 QGVQQQDSY
-514 LHQFKEG
+514 LHQFEEG
-521 DFTRGKNMLDKLM
+521 GFTHGKKMLDKLI

-561 HAKYGKQDEVQQTQ
+561 NAKYGKQDEVQQTQ
-575 NKYINDDLTQQT
+575 SKYINDDLTQQT
-587 SGKLEFGQDSQQSYQ
+587 SGNFEFGQDSQQSYQ
-602 PWKPQGADQQ
+602 
-612 LEDFTQKTGES
+612 S
-623 DDLTQQTSGKLEFGQ
+623 
-638 DSQQSYQPWKPQGA
+638 
-652 DQQLEDFTQKTGE
+652 
-665 SDDLTQQTSGKLE
+665 
-678 FGQDSQQSYQPWK
+678 
-691 PQGADQQLEDF
+691 
-702 TQKTGESDDLTQQT
+702 
-716 SGKLEFGQDLQQSY
+716 
-730 QPWKRYSV
+730 WKRYSV
-738 NHHTENLTQKAGRS
+738 NHHTEDLTQKAGRS
-752 DDFTQQTSGKL
+752 DDFTQQPSGKL
-763 KLNQESQQSHKP
+763 KLDQESQSHKP

-796 NLTQQTP
+796 DLTHQTP
-803 GNTEFD
+803 GNIEFD

-834 TRESNDFIQQTF
+834 TRESHDFTQQTF
-846 GNVEFG
+846 GNLKFG
-852 QETQKSDKSLNIYST
+852 QESQKSDTSLNIYST
-867 IHQLEDLI
+867 IQQLEDLI
-875 QKTTESDDF
+875 QKTRESDDF

-922 ESNDPTLQSSEKIEF
+922 ESNDPTLQSSEKVEF
-937 DQNSQQPHDSWKPQS
+937 GQNSQQSHQSWKPQS
-952 ASQQLEDFTQKTGK
+952 TSQQLEDFTQKTGK

-974 SGQLEFGQDSQ
+974 SGKLEFGQDSQ
-985 QSFQSWKPESAS
+985 QSYQPWKPESAS
-997 QQLGDFTQKTEES
+997 QQLGDLVQKTGES
-1010 DNLTQQ
+1010 DDLTQQ
-1016 TSGKLEFGQDSQ
+1016 TSGELEFGQDSQ

-1060 SGKLGFGQDSQQYF
+1060 SGKLEFGQDSQQSF
-1074 QPWKPESTS
+1074 HPWKPESAS
-1083 QQLGDFTQKRGE
+1083 QQLEDFTQKIGE
-1095 SDDLIQ
+1095 S
-1101 QSSGKI
+1101 
-1107 EFGEN
+1107 
-1112 SQQSHQSWKPQG
+1112 
-1124 VDQQLGDFTQKT
+1124 
-1136 GEFDD
+1136 DD
-1141 LTQQTSGNLEFGQD
+1141 LTQQTSGKLEFHQD
-1155 SQQSYLPW
+1155 SQQSFQPW
-1163 KPQGADQQLEDFT
+1163 KPQGADQQLGDFTHKTGESDDLTQQSSGKLEFGQDSQQSFQPWKPESASQQLGDFT

-1184 LTQQTSG
+1184 LTQQTSGELEFGQNSQQSYHPWKPQSADKQLGDFTQKTGESDDFTQQTFG

-1204 PWKPQGADQQLGD
+1204 PWKPQGTNQQLGD
-1217 FTQNTGEFDNLAQQ
+1217 FA
-1231 TSGKLEFGPDSQQSY
+1231 
-1246 QPWKPQGADQQLGD
+1246 
-1260 FTQKTGEFNNLAQQT
+1260 
-1275 SGKLEFGPDSQ
+1275 
-1286 QSYQPWKPESTSQQL
+1286 
-1301 GDFTQKTGESDDF
+1301 QKTGES
-1314 TQQTSGKLEFGQDS
+1314 
-1328 QQSYEP
+1328 
-1334 WKPQGADQQ
+1334 
-1343 LGDLTQKTGEFDD
+1343 DD

-1362 GNLEFGQESEQS
+1362 GNLEFGQGSKQS
-1374 FPTWHPNVR
+1374 FPIWQSNVR
-1383 DQKWGHLT
+1383 NQKWGHLT
-1391 QQTSAQPEDDLQKP
+1391 QETGAQPEDDLQKKP

-1410 PRSRYSRRWSTVNTQ
+1410 PRSRYSRRGSTVNTQ

-1434 NNQNNLNLNAGDTD
+1434 NTQNNLNLNTGDTD
-1448 APNIYELPPQVNVE
+1448 MPNIYELPPQVNIE

-1491 GSSGYDVEG
+1491 ESSGYDVEG

-1545 QQRSIQTQ
+1545 QQQSIQTQ
-1553 FSNLQQNPKQ
+1553 FSNLPQNPKQ
-1563 EKQIKYIVDNSDQQ
+1563 EEQIKYIVDNSDQQ

-1591 IKSKHVETA
+1591 IKSVRKPFRYIQHENKLMSNQQIRENENLQKHVGTA

-1636 ATLPSTSNTDP
+1636 ATLSPTSNTDP
-1647 WDIREKPEIMVTTTE
+1647 WDIREKPEIMLTTTE

-1679 EPPRPSSLWTRIG
+1679 ETPRPSSLWTRIG

>member
-42 LSQTASHLQGLD
+42 LSQTASNLQGLD

-101 STGYPNGEILS
+101 STKYPNGEILS

-155 QSQQHT
+155 QSQQYT
-161 RSSYTKGERLED
+161 QSSYTKGERLED

-184 PQSTSNLH
+184 PQSTSNLN

-259 ITKIGMHDIHQKL
+259 ITKIGMHDVHQKL
-272 EKIEKEI
+272 EKIEKEM

-291 VGSTNIGQAHISSH
+291 VGSTNIGQAHIDSSH

-330 PMTHNEEQHSSD
+330 STTHNGEQHSSD

-351 NPYQNTYGTNSYSTY
+351 NPYQNTYGANSYSTY

-376 QPTSQLINPTSGYTS
+376 QPTDQLINPTSGYTS
-391 VLSTGNSGYNRNIYS
+391 VLNTGNSGYNRNIYS

-412 QTDNYQQA
+412 HTDNYQQA

-446 SQSSGIQ
+446 SQSSRIQ

-471 KEVSIPQHTTDISH
+471 KEVSIPQHITDISH

-494 NNQYDNRHNLH
+494 NNQYNNRHNLH
-505 QGIQQQDSY
+505 QGVQQQDSY
-514 LHQFKEG
+514 LHQFEEG
-521 DFTRGKNMLDKLM
+521 GFTHGKKMLDKLI

-561 HAKYGKQDEVQQTQ
+561 NAKYGKQDEVQQTQ
-575 NKYINDDLTQQT
+575 SKYINDDLTQQT
-587 SGKLEFGQDSQQSYQ
+587 SGNFEFGQDSQQSYQ
-602 PWKPQGADQQ
+602 
-612 LEDFTQKTGES
+612 S
-623 DDLTQQTSGKLEFGQ
+623 
-638 DSQQSYQPWKPQGA
+638 
-652 DQQLEDFTQKTGE
+652 
-665 SDDLTQQTSGKLE
+665 
-678 FGQDSQQSYQPWK
+678 
-691 PQGADQQLEDF
+691 
-702 TQKTGESDDLTQQT
+702 
-716 SGKLEFGQDLQQSY
+716 
-730 QPWKRYSV
+730 WKRYSV
-738 NHHTENLTQKAGRS
+738 NHHTEDLTQKAGRS
-752 DDFTQQTSGKL
+752 DDFTQQPSGKL
-763 KLNQESQQSHKP
+763 KLDQESQSHKP

-796 NLTQQTP
+796 DLTHQTP
-803 GNTEFD
+803 GNIEFD

-834 TRESNDFIQQTF
+834 TRESHDFTQQTF
-846 GNVEFG
+846 GNLKFG
-852 QETQKSDKSLNIYST
+852 QESQKSDTSLNIYST
-867 IHQLEDLI
+867 IQQLEDLI
-875 QKTTESDDF
+875 QKTRESDDF

-922 ESNDPTLQSSEKIEF
+922 ESNDPTLQSSEKVEF
-937 DQNSQQPHDSWKPQS
+937 GQNSQQSHQSWKPQS
-952 ASQQLEDFTQKTGK
+952 TSQQLEDFTQKTGK

-974 SGQLEFGQDSQ
+974 SGKLEFGQDSQ
-985 QSFQSWKPESAS
+985 QSYQPWKPESAS
-997 QQLGDFTQKTEES
+997 QQLGDFAQKTGES
-1010 DNLTQQ
+1010 DDLTQQ
-1016 TSGKLEFGQDSQ
+1016 TSGELEFGQDSQ

-1060 SGKLGFGQDSQQYF
+1060 SGKL
-1074 QPWKPESTS
+1074 
-1083 QQLGDFTQKRGE
+1083 
-1095 SDDLIQ
+1095 
-1101 QSSGKI
+1101 
-1107 EFGEN
+1107 
-1112 SQQSHQSWKPQG
+1112 
-1124 VDQQLGDFTQKT
+1124 
-1136 GEFDD
+1136 
-1141 LTQQTSGNLEFGQD
+1141 EFGQD
-1155 SQQSYLPW
+1155 SQQSFHPW
-1163 KPQGADQQLEDFT
+1163 KPESASQQLEDFT
-1176 QKTGESDD
+1176 QKIGESDD

-1191 KLEFG
+1191 KLEFH
-1196 QDSQQSYQ
+1196 QDSQQSFQ

-1217 FTQNTGEFDNLAQQ
+1217 FTHKTGESDDLTQQ
-1231 TSGKLEFGPDSQQSY
+1231 SSGKLEFGQDSQQS
-1246 QPWKPQGADQQLGD
+1246 
-1260 FTQKTGEFNNLAQQT
+1260 F
-1275 SGKLEFGPDSQ
+1275 
-1286 QSYQPWKPESTSQQL
+1286 QPWKPESASQQL

-1314 TQQTSGKLEFGQDS
+1314 TQQTFGKLEFGQDS
-1328 QQSYEP
+1328 QQSYQP
-1334 WKPQGADQQ
+1334 WKPQGTNQQ
-1343 LGDLTQKTGEFDD
+1343 LGDFAQKTGESDD

-1362 GNLEFGQESEQS
+1362 GNLEFGQGSKQS
-1374 FPTWHPNVR
+1374 FPIWQSNVR
-1383 DQKWGHLT
+1383 NQKWGHLT
-1391 QQTSAQPEDDLQKP
+1391 QETGAQPEDDLQKKP

-1410 PRSRYSRRWSTVNTQ
+1410 PRSRYSRRGSTVNTQ

-1434 NNQNNLNLNAGDTD
+1434 NTQNNLNLNTGDTD
-1448 APNIYELPPQVNVE
+1448 MPNIYELPPQVNIE

-1491 GSSGYDVEG
+1491 ESSGYDVEG

-1545 QQRSIQTQ
+1545 QQQSIQTQ

-1563 EKQIKYIVDNSDQQ
+1563 EEQIKYIVDNSDQQ

-1591 IKSKHVETA
+1591 IKSVRKPFRYIQHENKLMSNQQIRENENLQKHVGTA

-1636 ATLPSTSNTDP
+1636 ATLSPTSNTDP
-1647 WDIREKPEIMVTTTE
+1647 WDIREKPEIMLTTTE

-1679 EPPRPSSLWTRIG
+1679 ETPRPSSLWTRIG

>member
-184 PQSTSNLH
+184 PQSTSNLN

-291 VGSTNIGQAHISSH
+291 VGSTNIGQAHIRSH

-351 NPYQNTYGTNSYSTY
+351 NPYQNTYGANSYSTY

-391 VLSTGNSGYNRNIYS
+391 VLNTGNSGYNRNIYS

-420 EMLDAHQSRQIAQTQ
+420 EILDAHQSRQIAQTQ

-446 SQSSGIQ
+446 SQSSRIQ

-514 LHQFKEG
+514 LHQFKEDG
-521 DFTRGKNMLDKLM
+521 FTHGKKMLDKLI

-587 SGKLEFGQDSQQSYQ
+587 SRKLEFGPDSQQSYQ

-652 DQQLEDFTQKTGE
+652 DQQL
-665 SDDLTQQTSGKLE
+665 
-678 FGQDSQQSYQPWK
+678 
-691 PQGADQQLEDF
+691 
-702 TQKTGESDDLTQQT
+702 
-716 SGKLEFGQDLQQSY
+716 
-730 QPWKRYSV
+730 R
-738 NHHTENLTQKAGRS
+738 
-752 DDFTQQTSGKL
+752 
-763 KLNQESQQSHKP
+763 
-775 WNLHNTIQQLE
+775 
-786 DLIQKTKESD
+786 
-796 NLTQQTP
+796 
-803 GNTEFD
+803 
-809 QELQKSDKPWNIYS
+809 
-823 TIQQLEDFIQK
+823 
-834 TRESNDFIQQTF
+834 
-846 GNVEFG
+846 
-852 QETQKSDKSLNIYST
+852 
-867 IHQLEDLI
+867 
-875 QKTTESDDF
+875 
-884 TQQTSGKLEFSQES
+884 
-898 QQSQKTWNLH
+898 
-908 DTIQQLEDLIQKTR
+908 
-922 ESNDPTLQSSEKIEF
+922 
-937 DQNSQQPHDSWKPQS
+937 
-952 ASQQLEDFTQKTGK
+952 
-966 FDDFTQQT
+966 
-974 SGQLEFGQDSQ
+974 
-985 QSFQSWKPESAS
+985 
-997 QQLGDFTQKTEES
+997 
-1010 DNLTQQ
+1010 
-1016 TSGKLEFGQDSQ
+1016 
-1028 QSFQPWKPE
+1028 
-1037 SASQQLGDFAQKTGE
+1037 
-1052 SDDLIHQT
+1052 
-1060 SGKLGFGQDSQQYF
+1060 
-1074 QPWKPESTS
+1074 
-1083 QQLGDFTQKRGE
+1083 
-1095 SDDLIQ
+1095 
-1101 QSSGKI
+1101 
-1107 EFGEN
+1107 
-1112 SQQSHQSWKPQG
+1112 
-1124 VDQQLGDFTQKT
+1124 
-1136 GEFDD
+1136 
-1141 LTQQTSGNLEFGQD
+1141 
-1155 SQQSYLPW
+1155 
-1163 KPQGADQQLEDFT
+1163 DFT

-1217 FTQNTGEFDNLAQQ
+1217 FAQKTGESDEFTQQ
-1231 TSGKLEFGPDSQQSY
+1231 TSGKLEFGQDSQQSY
-1246 QPWKPQGADQQLGD
+1246 QPWKPQGADQQLED
-1260 FTQKTGEFNNLAQQT
+1260 FTQKTGESDDFTQQT
-1275 SGKLEFGPDSQ
+1275 SGKLEFDQDSQ
-1286 QSYQPWKPESTSQQL
+1286 QYFQPWKPESASQQLGDFTQKRGESDDLIQQSSGKVEFGQNSQQSHQSWKPQGADQQL

-1328 QQSYEP
+1328 QQSFEP

-1343 LGDLTQKTGEFDD
+1343 LGDFAQKTGESDDFTQQTSGKLEFGQDLQQSYQPWKPQGADQQLGDFTQKTGESDDFTQHTSGKLEFGQDSQQSYQPWKPQGADQQLGDFTHKTGEFDD
-1356 LTQQTS
+1356 FTQQTS

-1391 QQTSAQPEDDLQKP
+1391 QQTSSQPKDDLQKP

-1425 VSNQDMYNI
+1425 VLNQDMYNI

-1563 EKQIKYIVDNSDQQ
+1563 EEQIKYIVDNSDQQ

-1591 IKSKHVETA
+1591 IKSVRKPFRYIQHENKLMSDQQKRENENLQKYVETA

-1636 ATLPSTSNTDP
+1636 ATLPPTSNTDP

>member
-42 LSQTASHLQGLD
+42 LSQTASNLQGLD

-101 STGYPNGEILS
+101 STKYPNGEILS

-155 QSQQHT
+155 QSQQYT
-161 RSSYTKGERLED
+161 QSSYTKGERLED

-184 PQSTSNLH
+184 PQSTSNLN

-259 ITKIGMHDIHQKL
+259 ITKIGMHDVHQKL
-272 EKIEKEI
+272 EKIEKEM

-291 VGSTNIGQAHISSH
+291 VGSTNIGQAHIDSSH

-330 PMTHNEEQHSSD
+330 STTHNGEQHSSD

-351 NPYQNTYGTNSYSTY
+351 NPYQNTYGANSYSTY

-376 QPTSQLINPTSGYTS
+376 QPTDQLINPTSGYTS
-391 VLSTGNSGYNRNIYS
+391 VLNTGNSGYNRNIYS

-412 QTDNYQQA
+412 HTDNYQQA

-446 SQSSGIQ
+446 SQSSRIQ

-471 KEVSIPQHTTDISH
+471 KEVSIPQHITDISH

-494 NNQYDNRHNLH
+494 NNQYNNRHNLH
-505 QGIQQQDSY
+505 QGVQQQDSY
-514 LHQFKEG
+514 LHQFEEG
-521 DFTRGKNMLDKLM
+521 GFTHGKKMLDKLI

-561 HAKYGKQDEVQQTQ
+561 NAKYGKQDEVQQTQ
-575 NKYINDDLTQQT
+575 SKYINDDLTQQT
-587 SGKLEFGQDSQQSYQ
+587 SGNFEFGQDSQQSYQPWKPQGADQQLGDFTQKTGESDDLTQQTFGKLEFGQDSQQSYQ

-612 LEDFTQKTGES
+612 LGDFTQKTGESDDLTQQTFGKLEFGQDSQQSYQPWKPQGTDQQLGDFMQKTGES

-638 DSQQSYQPWKPQGA
+638 DSQQSYQ
-652 DQQLEDFTQKTGE
+652 
-665 SDDLTQQTSGKLE
+665 S
-678 FGQDSQQSYQPWK
+678 
-691 PQGADQQLEDF
+691 
-702 TQKTGESDDLTQQT
+702 
-716 SGKLEFGQDLQQSY
+716 
-730 QPWKRYSV
+730 WKRYSV
-738 NHHTENLTQKAGRS
+738 NHHTEDLTQKAGRS
-752 DDFTQQTSGKL
+752 DDFTQQPSGKL
-763 KLNQESQQSHKP
+763 KLDQESQSHKP

-796 NLTQQTP
+796 DLTHQTP
-803 GNTEFD
+803 GNIEFD

-834 TRESNDFIQQTF
+834 TRESHDFTQQTF
-846 GNVEFG
+846 GNLKFG
-852 QETQKSDKSLNIYST
+852 QESQKSDTSLNIYST
-867 IHQLEDLI
+867 IQQLEDLI
-875 QKTTESDDF
+875 QKTRESDDF

-922 ESNDPTLQSSEKIEF
+922 ESNDPTLQSSEKVEF
-937 DQNSQQPHDSWKPQS
+937 GQNSQQSHQSWKPQS
-952 ASQQLEDFTQKTGK
+952 TSQQLEDFTQKTGK

-974 SGQLEFGQDSQ
+974 SG
-985 QSFQSWKPESAS
+985 
-997 QQLGDFTQKTEES
+997 
-1010 DNLTQQ
+1010 
-1016 TSGKLEFGQDSQ
+1016 KLEFGQDSQ
-1028 QSFQPWKPE
+1028 QSYQPWKPE

-1052 SDDLIHQT
+1052 SDDL
-1060 SGKLGFGQDSQQYF
+1060 
-1074 QPWKPESTS
+1074 
-1083 QQLGDFTQKRGE
+1083 
-1095 SDDLIQ
+1095 
-1101 QSSGKI
+1101 
-1107 EFGEN
+1107 
-1112 SQQSHQSWKPQG
+1112 
-1124 VDQQLGDFTQKT
+1124 
-1136 GEFDD
+1136 
-1141 LTQQTSGNLEFGQD
+1141 TQQTSGNLEFGQG
-1155 SQQSYLPW
+1155 S
-1163 KPQGADQQLEDFT
+1163 K
-1176 QKTGESDD
+1176 
-1184 LTQQTSG
+1184 
-1191 KLEFG
+1191 
-1196 QDSQQSYQ
+1196 
-1204 PWKPQGADQQLGD
+1204 
-1217 FTQNTGEFDNLAQQ
+1217 
-1231 TSGKLEFGPDSQQSY
+1231 
-1246 QPWKPQGADQQLGD
+1246 
-1260 FTQKTGEFNNLAQQT
+1260 
-1275 SGKLEFGPDSQ
+1275 
-1286 QSYQPWKPESTSQQL
+1286 
-1301 GDFTQKTGESDDF
+1301 
-1314 TQQTSGKLEFGQDS
+1314 
-1328 QQSYEP
+1328 
-1334 WKPQGADQQ
+1334 
-1343 LGDLTQKTGEFDD
+1343 
-1356 LTQQTS
+1356 
-1362 GNLEFGQESEQS
+1362 QS
-1374 FPTWHPNVR
+1374 FPIWQSNVR
-1383 DQKWGHLT
+1383 NQKWGHLT
-1391 QQTSAQPEDDLQKP
+1391 QETGAQPEDDLQKKP

-1410 PRSRYSRRWSTVNTQ
+1410 PRSRYSRRGSTVNTQ

-1434 NNQNNLNLNAGDTD
+1434 NTQNNLNLNTGDTD
-1448 APNIYELPPQVNVE
+1448 VPNIYELPPQVNIE

-1491 GSSGYDVEG
+1491 ESSGYDVEG

-1545 QQRSIQTQ
+1545 QQQSIQTQ

-1563 EKQIKYIVDNSDQQ
+1563 EEQIKYIVDNSDQQ

-1591 IKSKHVETA
+1591 IKSVRKPFRYIQHENKLMSNQQIRENENLQKHVGTA
-1600 SSEPKLQPRILEV
+1600 SSEPKLEPRILEV

-1636 ATLPSTSNTDP
+1636 ATLSPTSNTDP
-1647 WDIREKPEIMVTTTE
+1647 WDIREKPEIMLTTTE

-1679 EPPRPSSLWTRIG
+1679 ETPRPSSLWTRIG

>member
-330 PMTHNEEQHSSD
+330 PTTHNEEQYSSD

-391 VLSTGNSGYNRNIYS
+391 VLNTGNSGYNRNIYS

-521 DFTRGKNMLDKLM
+521 GFTHGKKMLDKLI

-716 SGKLEFGQDLQQSY
+716 SGKLEFGQDSQQSYQPWKPQGADQQLEDFTQKTGESDDLTQQTSGKLEFGQDSQQSY

-763 KLNQESQQSHKP
+763 KLDQESQQSHKP

-796 NLTQQTP
+796 DLTQQTP

-834 TRESNDFIQQTF
+834 TRESNDFTQQAF
-846 GNVEFG
+846 GNVEFD

-898 QQSQKTWNLH
+898 QQSPKTWNLH

-922 ESNDPTLQSSEKIEF
+922 ESNDPTLQSSEKVEF
-937 DQNSQQPHDSWKPQS
+937 VQNSQQPHDSWKPQS
-952 ASQQLEDFTQKTGK
+952 ASQQLEDFTQKTG
-966 FDDFTQQT
+966 
-974 SGQLEFGQDSQ
+974 
-985 QSFQSWKPESAS
+985 
-997 QQLGDFTQKTEES
+997 
-1010 DNLTQQ
+1010 
-1016 TSGKLEFGQDSQ
+1016 
-1028 QSFQPWKPE
+1028 
-1037 SASQQLGDFAQKTGE
+1037 E
-1052 SDDLIHQT
+1052 SDD
-1060 SGKLGFGQDSQQYF
+1060 F
-1074 QPWKPESTS
+1074 
-1083 QQLGDFTQKRGE
+1083 
-1095 SDDLIQ
+1095 
-1101 QSSGKI
+1101 
-1107 EFGEN
+1107 
-1112 SQQSHQSWKPQG
+1112 
-1124 VDQQLGDFTQKT
+1124 
-1136 GEFDD
+1136 
-1141 LTQQTSGNLEFGQD
+1141 
-1155 SQQSYLPW
+1155 
-1163 KPQGADQQLEDFT
+1163 
-1176 QKTGESDD
+1176 
-1184 LTQQTSG
+1184 TQQTSG

-1217 FTQNTGEFDNLAQQ
+1217 FTQ
-1231 TSGKLEFGPDSQQSY
+1231 
-1246 QPWKPQGADQQLGD
+1246 
-1260 FTQKTGEFNNLAQQT
+1260 KTGE
-1275 SGKLEFGPDSQ
+1275 
-1286 QSYQPWKPESTSQQL
+1286 Y
-1301 GDFTQKTGESDDF
+1301 
-1314 TQQTSGKLEFGQDS
+1314 
-1328 QQSYEP
+1328 
-1334 WKPQGADQQ
+1334 
-1343 LGDLTQKTGEFDD
+1343 DD

-1391 QQTSAQPEDDLQKP
+1391 QQTSAQPEDDLPKP

-1425 VSNQDMYNI
+1425 VPNQDMYNI

-1545 QQRSIQTQ
+1545 QQQSIQTQ

-1563 EKQIKYIVDNSDQQ
+1563 EEQIKYIVDNSDQQ
-1577 ESHWQPQNYATEQG
+1577 ESYWQPQNYATEQG
-1591 IKSKHVETA
+1591 IKSVRKPFRYIQHENKLMSDQQKRENENLQKHVETA

-1679 EPPRPSSLWTRIG
+1679 KPPRPSSLWTRIG